1 MYYNAIC
8 IFYFYRT
15 QRAHSTHYT
24 GVEMNKLN
32 LKKLLTLLV
41 CLTLI
46 VSVVLL
52 AACNKNDDNKG
63 STEDNTSA
71 SPSFTNGNFRS
82 YTTSDKGY
90 PYAPSSFT
98 GSPTSDTE
106 GSTLPKLETV
116 KRGVIN
122 LADYQ
127 NLGAWCTFSKFD
139 ANRLTDE
146 EDAKNYNKDDNVLMI
161 NNTEARYY
169 MYRSSEF
176 SAAANTKYLL
186 QVDVRTAN
194 LDGGEKK
201 GATIKIAKSY
211 SSGSSIPAT
220 EGYASFDAIT
230 VGEWTTYSFI
240 IDGKYNGSTS
250 LELQLMLGNNNLR
263 DEYKTSG
270 YAFFDNIRLTTV
282 KDDTVLPA
290 GENVKTITLSVPNGS
305 FDYKTTSDYPYLYN
319 RVTTTDTN
327 SNYGLVNK
335 VDAKDGKITLV
346 GEYKIDADALK
357 DHDKDHGNVFAIY
370 NVAEARMGFYTTNPL
385 YFKRG
390 GYYKVTVS
398 LNTDYIESG
407 SAYLALGKSKDLSD
421 NTVIEIGKDAANPGW
436 KEHVFYVYANENTA
450 DELYF
455 HFGLGKDSDNKA
467 KGYILVDDLKIE
479 ETDDTTQTGDYVTD
493 NRFKPTDNKLTDAF
507 VNKSGTDIN
516 GVPVTITG
524 DGEEFSVDDKTP
536 YVSSNFSERNRKFTS
551 AKATIAKFQT
561 KATLQKDTY
570 YRFSVWVRTV
580 DVPSTSGVVL
590 TVYDGDKDTNSAV
603 KAIATF
609 AAVTTD
615 KDLADSSSSLNG
627 YRELVCYFHTASLQ
641 EQVVTFEISLGS
653 GGAFTSSTLF
663 SGTAYIANA
672 SLVETDYTKYNGAS
686 ASGTYEKKYDWY
698 ETLSSETFTNGQ
710 FQKYNYSD
718 TKFFKD
724 GGVNEKGEFQSTSF
738 GVPSG
743 WTLKGEKDK
752 AVAGIVDVNRDALL
766 SNLATKLGVPVDTLK
781 TAPFECKEE
790 DVETFGIYAGGDSY
804 LFINSADV
812 EGLAKESVRVGYVS
826 NSFTLNANSYYK
838 ISVMVKVMGDSKASV
853 YLMTD
858 NNIAETNVDSKFEN
872 IEASTAS
879 QTGGWKRYTFYV
891 KTGFS
896 SISATLGLYLG
907 GKDVDIALTDAN
919 MVLADGL
926 NGKYVKVDGAYEVY
940 NKNTHKDATE
950 TYNYSGS
957 AKGGTVLFDYVIKE
971 DISESVYNAKTAS
984 ATASAADEYEET
996 KRVEM
1001 NLDSFG
1007 LAITPDENKPT
1018 SPKGWTKTSL
1028 TKDTDTEQLQSGV
1041 IYSTDYK
1048 AHSGESCLIIPY
1060 LNTAGASY
1068 YASDAKTLTK
1078 DGFYKI
1084 SVWAKLSEGH
1094 TGKAYITLVATNYGE
1109 NSKYVDYASQTI
1121 EVDSTDWKEY
1131 VFFIKAPSSDTKID
1145 KYGDNAKDLSLK
1157 IRLGFGESADNKA
1170 SGYVLFDDVLIEK
1183 LDVKA
1188 DDFDKLVDDFKAEP
1202 ANAGLTVN
1210 TVKYSAID
1218 KEEETTPDKE
1228 PDKENN
1234 KDSGKN
1240 FNWVIF
1246 TSVAFG
1252 AIVIIAVAAFFIK
1265 KYLPKHKEGKQQV
1278 DKKKTSK
1285 KKEDDYKNLND

>member
-1 MYYNAIC
+1 
-8 IFYFYRT
+8 
-15 QRAHSTHYT
+15 
-24 GVEMNKLN
+24 MNKLN

-52 AACNKNDDNKG
+52 AACNKKTDDNK
-63 STEDNTSA
+63 TPDNTSA

-82 YTTSDKGY
+82 YTSSDKGY

-139 ANRLTDE
+139 AKRLTGE

-176 SAAANTKYLL
+176 SVTANTKYLL

-194 LDGGEKK
+194 LNGGEKK

-220 EGYASFDAIT
+220 EGYASFDAVT

-282 KDDTVLPA
+282 KDDTVLPT
-290 GENVKTITLSVPNGS
+290 ENVKTITLSVPNGN

-327 SNYGLVNK
+327 SNYGLVNE

-346 GEYKIDADALK
+346 NEYKVAADAVK
-357 DHDKDHGNVFAIY
+357 GHGSVFAIY
-370 NVAEARMGFYTTNPL
+370 NVADARMGFYTTNPL

-398 LNTDYIESG
+398 LNTKYVENG
-407 SAYLALGKSKDLSD
+407 KAYLALGKSKDLSD
-421 NTVIEIGKDAANPGW
+421 NTVIEIAQKDSENNGW
-436 KEHVFYVYANENTA
+436 NEYTFYVYANENTA

-493 NRFKPTDNKLTDAF
+493 NRFKPADNKLTDAF

-524 DGEEFSVDDKTP
+524 DGEEFSADDKTP

-551 AKATIAKFQT
+551 AKATLAKFQT

-590 TVYDGDKDTNSAV
+590 TVYDGDKDENSAV

-627 YRELVCYFHTASLQ
+627 YRELVCYFHTSSLQ
-641 EQVVTFEISLGS
+641 EQAVTFEISLGS

-724 GGVNEKGEFQSTSF
+724 GGLNEKGEFQSTSF

-752 AVAGIVDVNRDALL
+752 AVAGIVDVNRENLL
-766 SNLATKLGVPVDTLK
+766 NNLATKLGITAEVLKAVPVKCD
-781 TAPFECKEE
+781 AD

-804 LFINSADV
+804 LLINSADV
-812 EGLAKESVRVGYVS
+812 KGLAKESVRVGYVS

-872 IEASTAS
+872 IEASTGVM
-879 QTGGWKRYTFYV
+879 TGGWKRYTFYV

-907 GKDVDIALTDAN
+907 GEDKDIALTDAN

-926 NGKYVKVDGAYEVY
+926 NGKYVKKAANEYEVY

-950 TYNYSGS
+950 TYNYKDS

-971 DISESVYNAKTAS
+971 DISESVYDAKTAS
-984 ATASAADEYEET
+984 ATASAANEYEET

-1007 LAITPDENKPT
+1007 LATTPDENKPT

-1041 IYSTDYK
+1041 IYSTEYK

-1121 EVDSTDWKEY
+1121 EVNSTDWKEY

-1145 KYGDNAKDLSLK
+1145 KYGENAKDLSLK

-1188 DDFDKLVDDFKAEP
+1188 DDFDKHVNDFKA

-1252 AIVIIAVAAFFIK
+1252 AIVVIAVAAFFIK

>member
-1 MYYNAIC
+1 
-8 IFYFYRT
+8 
-15 QRAHSTHYT
+15 
-24 GVEMNKLN
+24 MNKLN

-52 AACNKNDDNKG
+52 AACNKKDDNKG

-122 LADYQ
+122 LADYA

-139 ANRLTDE
+139 AKRLTDE

-161 NNTEARYY
+161 NNTESRYY

-282 KDDTVLPA
+282 KDDTVLPT
-290 GENVKTITLSVPNGS
+290 ENVKTITLSVPNGS

-327 SNYGLVNK
+327 SNYGLVNE

-346 GEYKIDADALK
+346 NEYAVDAAAVEG
-357 DHDKDHGNVFAIY
+357 HGSVFAIY
-370 NVAEARMGFYTTNPL
+370 NVADARMGFYTTNPL

-421 NTVIEIGKDAANPGW
+421 NTIIPVGKDTENPGW

-455 HFGLGKDSDNKA
+455 HFGLGKDSGDKA
-467 KGYILVDDLKIE
+467 KGYILIDDLKIE
-479 ETDDTTQTGDYVTD
+479 ETDDTTQPSDND
-493 NRFKPTDNKLTDAF
+493 NRFKAEDNKLTKAF
-507 VNKSGTDIN
+507 VNTNATDIN

-524 DGEEFSVDDKTP
+524 DGEEFSADDKTP
-536 YVSSNFSERNRKFTS
+536 YVSSIFSEKNRKFTS
-551 AKATIAKFQT
+551 AKATLAKFQT
-561 KATLQKDTY
+561 TATLEKDSY

-590 TVYDGDKDTNSAV
+590 TVYDGDKNTNSAA

-641 EQVVTFEISLGS
+641 EQEVTFEISLGS

-907 GKDVDIALTDAN
+907 GEDKDMPLTDDK

-1121 EVDSTDWKEY
+1121 EVNSTEWKEY

-1188 DDFDKLVDDFKAEP
+1188 DEFDKHVNDFKA
-1202 ANAGLTVN
+1202 AHADLTVN

-1252 AIVIIAVAAFFIK
+1252 AIVVIAVAAFFIK

>member
-1 MYYNAIC
+1 
-8 IFYFYRT
+8 
-15 QRAHSTHYT
+15 
-24 GVEMNKLN
+24 MNKLN

-52 AACNKNDDNKG
+52 AACNKKTDDNK
-63 STEDNTSA
+63 TTDNTSA

-139 ANRLTDE
+139 AKRLTGE

-176 SAAANTKYLL
+176 SVAANTKYLL

-194 LDGGEKK
+194 LNGGEKK

-220 EGYASFDAIT
+220 EGYASFDAVT

-282 KDDTVLPA
+282 KDDTVLPT
-290 GENVKTITLSVPNGS
+290 ENVKTITLSVPNGS

-327 SNYGLVNK
+327 SNYGLVNE

-346 GEYKIDADALK
+346 NEYTVDAAAVK
-357 DHDKDHGNVFAIY
+357 GHGSVFAIY
-370 NVAEARMGFYTTNPL
+370 NVADARMGFYTTNPL

-421 NTVIEIGKDAANPGW
+421 NTIIPVGKDTENPGW

-493 NRFKPTDNKLTDAF
+493 NRFKPEDNKLINAF

-524 DGEEFSVDDKTP
+524 DGEEFSTDDKTP

-551 AKATIAKFQT
+551 AKATLAKFQT

-590 TVYDGDKDTNSAV
+590 TIYDGDKDTNSAV

-641 EQVVTFEISLGS
+641 NQDVTFEISLGS

-718 TKFFKD
+718 TKFFQKGGLNDKD
-724 GGVNEKGEFQSTSF
+724 EFQSTSF

-752 AVAGIVDVNRDALL
+752 AVAGIVDVNRENLL
-766 SNLATKLGVPVDTLK
+766 NNLATKIGITEEVLK
-781 TAPFECKEE
+781 TIPDKCNEAAKA
-790 DVETFGIYAGGDSY
+790 DVETFGIYAGGNSY
-804 LFINSADV
+804 LLINSKDIA
-812 EGLAKESVRVGYVS
+812 GLAKEYVRVGYVS

-858 NNIAETNVDSKFEN
+858 NNISETNVDSKFEN
-872 IEASTAS
+872 IEASTGVA
-879 QTGGWKRYTFYV
+879 TGGWKRYTFYV

-907 GKDVDIALTDAN
+907 GEDKDVELTGGTDGN
-919 MVLADGL
+919 MKLADGTT
-926 NGKYVKVDGAYEVY
+926 GKYTEVEGKFVVY
-940 NKNTHKDATE
+940 NKNVHTGDDVK
-950 TYNYSGS
+950 TYNYTGS

-1007 LAITPDENKPT
+1007 LATTPDENKPT

-1041 IYSTDYK
+1041 IYSTEYK

-1121 EVDSTDWKEY
+1121 EVNSTDWKEY

-1145 KYGDNAKDLSLK
+1145 KYGENAKDLSLK

-1188 DDFDKLVDDFKAEP
+1188 DGFDKHVNDFKA
-1202 ANAGLTVN
+1202 ANTGLTVN

-1252 AIVIIAVAAFFIK
+1252 AIVVIAVAAFFIK

>member
-1 MYYNAIC
+1 
-8 IFYFYRT
+8 
-15 QRAHSTHYT
+15 
-24 GVEMNKLN
+24 MNKLN

-52 AACNKNDDNKG
+52 AACNKKTDDNK
-63 STEDNTSA
+63 TDNTSA

-82 YTTSDKGY
+82 YTTSDSGY

-98 GSPTSDTE
+98 GSPTSNAE
-106 GSTLPKLETV
+106 GSTLPTLETV

-122 LADYQ
+122 LADYA

-139 ANRLTDE
+139 AKRLTDE

-282 KDDTVLPA
+282 KDDTVLPT
-290 GENVKTITLSVPNGS
+290 ENVKTITLSVPNGS
-305 FDYKTTSDYPYLYN
+305 FDYEDQTFEKKSPYLYK
-319 RVTTTDTN
+319 RVATTDSN
-327 SNYGLVNK
+327 SNYGLVNE

-346 GEYKIDADALK
+346 NEYAVDAAAVEG
-357 DHDKDHGNVFAIY
+357 HGSVFAIY
-370 NVAEARMGFYTTNPL
+370 NVADARMGFYTTNPL

-398 LNTDYIESG
+398 LNTKYVKNG
-407 SAYLALGKSKDLSD
+407 KAYLALGKSKDLSD
-421 NTVIEIGKDAANPGW
+421 NTVIEIAQKDSENKGW
-436 KEHVFYVYANENTA
+436 NEYTFYVYANENTA

-479 ETDDTTQTGDYVTD
+479 ETNDTTQTGDYVTD

-524 DGEEFSVDDKTP
+524 DGEEFSADDKTP

-590 TVYDGDKDTNSAV
+590 TVYDGDKDTNSAA

-804 LFINSADV
+804 LLINSADV

-872 IEASTAS
+872 IEASTGVA
-879 QTGGWKRYTFYV
+879 TGGWKRYTFYV

-1007 LAITPDENKPT
+1007 LATTPDENKPT

-1121 EVDSTDWKEY
+1121 EVNSTEWKEY

-1145 KYGDNAKDLSLK
+1145 KYGENAKDLSLK

-1183 LDVKA
+1183 LDEEA
-1188 DDFDKLVDDFKAEP
+1188 DTFDSFVEKFKKE
-1202 ANAGLTVN
+1202 NADLTVN

-1228 PDKENN
+1228 PDKEDS

-1252 AIVIIAVAAFFIK
+1252 AIVVIAVAAFFIK

>member
-1 MYYNAIC
+1 
-8 IFYFYRT
+8 
-15 QRAHSTHYT
+15 
-24 GVEMNKLN
+24 MNKLN

-46 VSVVLL
+46 VSVILL
-52 AACNKNDDNKG
+52 AACNKKPDDNK
-63 STEDNTSA
+63 TPDNTSA

-139 ANRLTDE
+139 AKRLTGE

-176 SAAANTKYLL
+176 SVAANTKYLL

-194 LDGGEKK
+194 LNGGEKK

-220 EGYASFDAIT
+220 EGYASFDAVT

-282 KDDTVLPA
+282 KDDTVLPT
-290 GENVKTITLSVPNGS
+290 ENVKTITLSVPNGS

-327 SNYGLVNK
+327 SNYGLVNE

-346 GEYKIDADALK
+346 NEYAVDAAAVK
-357 DHDKDHGNVFAIY
+357 GHGSVFAIY
-370 NVAEARMGFYTTNPL
+370 NVADARMGFYTTNPL

-398 LNTDYIESG
+398 LNTKYVENG
-407 SAYLALGKSKDLSD
+407 KAYLALGKSKDLSD
-421 NTVIEIGKDAANPGW
+421 NTVIEIAQKDSENNGW
-436 KEHVFYVYANENTA
+436 NEYTFYVYANENTA

-479 ETDDTTQTGDYVTD
+479 ETDDISQTGDYVTD
-493 NRFKPTDNKLTDAF
+493 NRFKAADNKLTDAF
-507 VNKSGTDIN
+507 VNKSGADIN

-524 DGEEFSVDDKTP
+524 DGEEFSADDKTP
-536 YVSSNFSERNRKFTS
+536 YVSSIFSARNRKFTS
-551 AKATIAKFQT
+551 AKATLAKFQT

-590 TVYDGDKDTNSAV
+590 TVYDGDKDTNSAA

-641 EQVVTFEISLGS
+641 NQDVTFEISLGS

-752 AVAGIVDVNRDALL
+752 AVAGIVDVNRENLL
-766 SNLATKLGVPVDTLK
+766 NNLATKIGITAEVLKAVPVDANDK
-781 TAPFECKEE
+781 P
-790 DVETFGIYAGGDSY
+790 VETFGIYAGGNSY
-804 LFINSADV
+804 LLINSADV

-858 NNIAETNVDSKFEN
+858 NNISETNVDSKFEN
-872 IEASTAS
+872 IEASTGVM
-879 QTGGWKRYTFYV
+879 TGGWKRYTFYV

-907 GKDVDIALTDAN
+907 GQDKDIALTDAN

-926 NGKYVKVDGAYEVY
+926 NGKYVKKAANEYEVY

-950 TYNYSGS
+950 TYNYKDS

-1007 LAITPDENKPT
+1007 LATTPDENKPT

-1121 EVDSTDWKEY
+1121 EVNSTDWKEY

-1145 KYGDNAKDLSLK
+1145 KYGENAKDLSLK

-1188 DDFDKLVDDFKAEP
+1188 DEFDKHVNDFKA
-1202 ANAGLTVN
+1202 ANTGLTVN

-1228 PDKENN
+1228 PDKADS

-1252 AIVIIAVAAFFIK
+1252 AIVVIAVAAFFIK

>member
-1 MYYNAIC
+1 
-8 IFYFYRT
+8 
-15 QRAHSTHYT
+15 
-24 GVEMNKLN
+24 MNKLN

-52 AACNKNDDNKG
+52 AACNKKTDDNK
-63 STEDNTSA
+63 TTDNTSA

-139 ANRLTDE
+139 AKRLTDE

-176 SAAANTKYLL
+176 SVAANTKYLL

-194 LDGGEKK
+194 LNGGEKK

-220 EGYASFDAIT
+220 EGYASFDAVT
-230 VGEWTTYSFI
+230 VGDWTTYSFI

-282 KDDTVLPA
+282 KDDTVLPT
-290 GENVKTITLSVPNGS
+290 ENVKTIALSVPNGS

-319 RVTTTDTN
+319 RVPTTDTN
-327 SNYGLVNK
+327 SNYGLVNE

-346 GEYKIDADALK
+346 NEYAVDAAAV
-357 DHDKDHGNVFAIY
+357 KDHGSVFAIY
-370 NVAEARMGFYTTNPL
+370 NVADARMGFYTTNPL

-398 LNTDYIESG
+398 LNTKYVENG
-407 SAYLALGKSKDLSD
+407 KAYLALGKSKDLSD
-421 NTVIEIGKDAANPGW
+421 NTVIEIAQKDSENNGW
-436 KEHVFYVYANENTA
+436 NEYTFYVYANENTA

-493 NRFKPTDNKLTDAF
+493 NRFKPADNKLTDAF

-524 DGEEFSVDDKTP
+524 DGEEFSADDKTP
-536 YVSSNFSERNRKFTS
+536 YVSSIFSAKNRKFTS
-551 AKATIAKFQT
+551 AKATLAKFQT

-590 TVYDGDKDTNSAV
+590 TVYDGDKDVNSAA

-641 EQVVTFEISLGS
+641 NQDVTFEISLGS

-752 AVAGIVDVNRDALL
+752 AVAGIVDVNRENLL
-766 SNLATKLGVPVDTLK
+766 NNLATKLGITAEVLKAIPVDADDK
-781 TAPFECKEE
+781 P
-790 DVETFGIYAGGDSY
+790 VETFGIYAGGDSY
-804 LFINSADV
+804 LLINSADV

-858 NNIAETNVDSKFEN
+858 NNISETNVDSKFEN
-872 IEASTAS
+872 IEASTGVA
-879 QTGGWKRYTFYV
+879 TGGWKRYTFYV

-907 GKDVDIALTDAN
+907 GQDKDIALTDAN
-919 MVLADGL
+919 MVPTGGL
-926 NGKYVKVDGAYEVY
+926 NGKYVKKADNEYEVY

-950 TYNYSGS
+950 TYNYSGK
-957 AKGGTVLFDYVIKE
+957 ANGGTVLFDYVIKE
-971 DISESVYNAKTAS
+971 DISESVYDAKTAS
-984 ATASAADEYEET
+984 ATASAANEYEET

-1007 LAITPDENKPT
+1007 LATTPDENKPT

-1121 EVDSTDWKEY
+1121 EVNSTDWKEY

-1188 DDFDKLVDDFKAEP
+1188 DDFDKHVSDFKA
-1202 ANAGLTVN
+1202 ANADLTVN

-1228 PDKENN
+1228 PDKEDS

-1252 AIVIIAVAAFFIK
+1252 AIVVIAVAAFFIK

>member
-1 MYYNAIC
+1 
-8 IFYFYRT
+8 
-15 QRAHSTHYT
+15 
-24 GVEMNKLN
+24 MNKLN

-52 AACNKNDDNKG
+52 AACNKKTDDNK
-63 STEDNTSA
+63 TPDNTSA

-122 LADYQ
+122 LADYA

-139 ANRLTDE
+139 AKRLTGE

-176 SAAANTKYLL
+176 SVAANTKYLL

-194 LDGGEKK
+194 LNGGEKK

-220 EGYASFDAIT
+220 EGYASFDAVT

-270 YAFFDNIRLTTV
+270 YAFFDNIRLTTI
-282 KDDTVLPA
+282 KDDTVLPT
-290 GENVKTITLSVPNGS
+290 ENVKTITLSVPNGS

-327 SNYGLVNK
+327 SNYGLVNE

-346 GEYKIDADALK
+346 NEYAVDAAAVK
-357 DHDKDHGNVFAIY
+357 GHGSVFAIY
-370 NVAEARMGFYTTNPL
+370 NVADARMGFYTTNPL

-398 LNTDYIESG
+398 LNTKYVENG
-407 SAYLALGKSKDLSD
+407 KAYLALGKNKDLSD
-421 NTVIEIGKDAANPGW
+421 NTVIEIAQKDSENNGW
-436 KEHVFYVYANENTA
+436 NEYTFYVYANENTA

-479 ETDDTTQTGDYVTD
+479 ETEDTTQTGDYVTD

-524 DGEEFSVDDKTP
+524 DGEEFSADDKTP
-536 YVSSNFSERNRKFTS
+536 YVSSIFSARNRKFTS
-551 AKATIAKFQT
+551 AKATLAKFQT

-590 TVYDGDKDTNSAV
+590 TVYDGDKDTNSAA

-641 EQVVTFEISLGS
+641 NQDVTFEISLGS

-752 AVAGIVDVNRDALL
+752 AVAGIVDVNRENLL
-766 SNLATKLGVPVDTLK
+766 NNLATKIGITAEVLKAVPVDANDK
-781 TAPFECKEE
+781 P
-790 DVETFGIYAGGDSY
+790 VETFGIYAGGNSY
-804 LFINSADV
+804 LLINSADV

-838 ISVMVKVMGDSKASV
+838 ISVMVKVINGQASV

-907 GKDVDIALTDAN
+907 GEDKDIALTDAN

-926 NGKYVKVDGAYEVY
+926 NGKYVKKAANEYEVY
-940 NKNTHKDATE
+940 NKNTHKDVKD
-950 TYNYSGS
+950 TYNYKGS

-971 DISESVYNAKTAS
+971 DISESVYNAKTAN
-984 ATASAADEYEET
+984 ATASASDEYEET

-1007 LAITPDENKPT
+1007 LATTPDENKPT

-1121 EVDSTDWKEY
+1121 EVNSTDWKEY

-1145 KYGDNAKDLSLK
+1145 KYGENAKDLSLK

-1188 DDFDKLVDDFKAEP
+1188 DDFDKHVSDFKA
-1202 ANAGLTVN
+1202 AHADLTVN

-1252 AIVIIAVAAFFIK
+1252 AIVVIAVAAFFIK

>member
-1 MYYNAIC
+1 
-8 IFYFYRT
+8 
-15 QRAHSTHYT
+15 
-24 GVEMNKLN
+24 MNKLN

-52 AACNKNDDNKG
+52 AACNKKTDDNK
-63 STEDNTSA
+63 TPDNTSA

-139 ANRLTDE
+139 AKRLTGE

-194 LDGGEKK
+194 LNGGEKK

-220 EGYASFDAIT
+220 EGYASFDAVT

-282 KDDTVLPA
+282 KDDTVLPT
-290 GENVKTITLSVPNGS
+290 ENVKTITLSVPNGS

-327 SNYGLVNK
+327 SNYGLVNE

-346 GEYKIDADALK
+346 NEYAVDAAAV
-357 DHDKDHGNVFAIY
+357 KDHGSVFAIY
-370 NVAEARMGFYTTNPL
+370 NVADARMGFYTTNPL

-398 LNTDYIESG
+398 LNTKYVENG
-407 SAYLALGKSKDLSD
+407 KAYLALGKSKDLSD
-421 NTVIEIGKDAANPGW
+421 NTVIEIEQKDSENNGW
-436 KEHVFYVYANENTA
+436 NEYTFYVYANENTA

-493 NRFKPTDNKLTDAF
+493 NRFKPADNKLTDAF

-516 GVPVTITG
+516 GVSVTITG
-524 DGEEFSVDDKTP
+524 DGEEFSADDKTP
-536 YVSSNFSERNRKFTS
+536 YESTAFSTNNRKFTS
-551 AKATIAKFQT
+551 AKATLAKFQT

-590 TVYDGDKDTNSAV
+590 TVYDGDKDTNSAA

-641 EQVVTFEISLGS
+641 NQDVTFEISLGS

-752 AVAGIVDVNRDALL
+752 AVAGIVDVNRENLL
-766 SNLATKLGVPVDTLK
+766 NNLATKLGITAEVLKAVPVKCD
-781 TAPFECKEE
+781 AD

-804 LFINSADV
+804 LLINSADV

-838 ISVMVKVMGDSKASV
+838 ISVMVKVINGQASV

-872 IEASTAS
+872 IEASTGVM
-879 QTGGWKRYTFYV
+879 TGGWKRYTFYV

-907 GKDVDIALTDAN
+907 GQDKDVALTDAN

-926 NGKYVKVDGAYEVY
+926 NGKYVKKAANEYEVY

-950 TYNYSGS
+950 TYNYKDS

-1007 LAITPDENKPT
+1007 LATTPDENKPT

-1041 IYSTDYK
+1041 IYSTEYK

-1121 EVDSTDWKEY
+1121 EVNSTDWKEY

-1188 DDFDKLVDDFKAEP
+1188 DEFDKHVNDFKA
-1202 ANAGLTVN
+1202 ANTGLTVN

-1228 PDKENN
+1228 PDKEDS

-1252 AIVIIAVAAFFIK
+1252 AIVVIAVAAFFIK

>member
-1 MYYNAIC
+1 
-8 IFYFYRT
+8 
-15 QRAHSTHYT
+15 
-24 GVEMNKLN
+24 MNKLN

-52 AACNKNDDNKG
+52 AACNKKTDDNK
-63 STEDNTSA
+63 TTDNTSA

-139 ANRLTDE
+139 ANRLTGE

-270 YAFFDNIRLTTV
+270 YAFFDNIRLNTI
-282 KDDTVLPA
+282 KDDTVLPT
-290 GENVKTITLSVPNGS
+290 ENVKTITLSVPNGS

-327 SNYGLVNK
+327 SNYGLVNE

-346 GEYKIDADALK
+346 NEYAVDAAAVEG
-357 DHDKDHGNVFAIY
+357 HGCVFAIY
-370 NVAEARMGFYTTNPL
+370 NVADARMGFYTTNPL

-421 NTVIEIGKDAANPGW
+421 NTIIPVGKDTENPGW

-467 KGYILVDDLKIE
+467 KGYILIDDLKIE

-590 TVYDGDKDTNSAV
+590 TVYDGDKDTNSAA

-641 EQVVTFEISLGS
+641 NQDVTFEISLGS

-718 TKFFKD
+718 TKFFKE
-724 GGVNEKGEFQSTSF
+724 GGVNEKDEFQSTSF

-804 LFINSADV
+804 LLINSADV

-872 IEASTAS
+872 IEASTGDK
-879 QTGGWKRYTFYV
+879 TGGWKRYTFYV

-1007 LAITPDENKPT
+1007 LATTPDENKPT

-1121 EVDSTDWKEY
+1121 EVNSTSWKEY

-1145 KYGDNAKDLSLK
+1145 KYGENAKDLSLK

-1252 AIVIIAVAAFFIK
+1252 AIVVIAVAAFFIK

>member
-1 MYYNAIC
+1 
-8 IFYFYRT
+8 
-15 QRAHSTHYT
+15 
-24 GVEMNKLN
+24 MNKLN

-52 AACNKNDDNKG
+52 AACNKKTDDNK
-63 STEDNTSA
+63 TTDNTSA

-139 ANRLTDE
+139 AKRLTDE

-282 KDDTVLPA
+282 KDDTVLPT
-290 GENVKTITLSVPNGS
+290 ENVKTITLSVPNGS

-327 SNYGLVNK
+327 SNYGLVNE

-346 GEYKIDADALK
+346 NEYAVDAAAVK
-357 DHDKDHGNVFAIY
+357 GHGSVFAIY
-370 NVAEARMGFYTTNPL
+370 NVADARMGFYTTNPL

-407 SAYLALGKSKDLSD
+407 KAYLALGKSKDLSD
-421 NTVIEIGKDAANPGW
+421 NTIIPVGKDTENPGW

-455 HFGLGKDSDNKA
+455 HFGLGKDSGDKA
-467 KGYILVDDLKIE
+467 KGYILIDDLKIE

-507 VNKSGTDIN
+507 VNKSGADIN

-524 DGEEFSVDDKTP
+524 DGEEFSADDKTP

-551 AKATIAKFQT
+551 AKATLAKFQT

-590 TVYDGDKDTNSAV
+590 TVYDGDKDTNSAA

-641 EQVVTFEISLGS
+641 NQDVTFEISLGS

-752 AVAGIVDVNRDALL
+752 AVAGIVDVNRENLL
-766 SNLATKLGVPVDTLK
+766 NNLATKLGITAEVLKAVPVDANDK
-781 TAPFECKEE
+781 P
-790 DVETFGIYAGGDSY
+790 VETFGIYAGGNSY
-804 LFINSADV
+804 LLINSADV

-838 ISVMVKVMGDSKASV
+838 ISVMVKVINGQASV

-858 NNIAETNVDSKFEN
+858 NNISETNVDSKFEN
-872 IEASTAS
+872 IGASTGVM
-879 QTGGWKRYTFYV
+879 TGGWKRYTFYV

-907 GKDVDIALTDAN
+907 GQDKDIALTDAN

-926 NGKYVKVDGAYEVY
+926 NGKYVKKAANEYEVY

-1007 LAITPDENKPT
+1007 LATTPDENKPT

-1121 EVDSTDWKEY
+1121 EVNSTDWKEY

-1188 DDFDKLVDDFKAEP
+1188 DEFDKHVNDFKA
-1202 ANAGLTVN
+1202 ANTGLTVN

-1228 PDKENN
+1228 PDKENS

-1252 AIVIIAVAAFFIK
+1252 AIVVIAVAAFFIK

>member
-1 MYYNAIC
+1 
-8 IFYFYRT
+8 
-15 QRAHSTHYT
+15 
-24 GVEMNKLN
+24 MNKLN

-52 AACNKNDDNKG
+52 AACNKKADDNK
-63 STEDNTSA
+63 TPDNTSA

-139 ANRLTDE
+139 AKRLTGE

-176 SAAANTKYLL
+176 SVAANTKYLL

-194 LDGGEKK
+194 LNGGEKK

-282 KDDTVLPA
+282 KDDTVLPT
-290 GENVKTITLSVPNGS
+290 ENVKTITLSVPNGS

-327 SNYGLVNK
+327 SNYGLVNE

-346 GEYKIDADALK
+346 NEYAVDAAAVK
-357 DHDKDHGNVFAIY
+357 GHGSVFAIY
-370 NVAEARMGFYTTNPL
+370 NVADARMGFYTTNPL

-398 LNTDYIESG
+398 LNTKYVESG
-407 SAYLALGKSKDLSD
+407 KAYLALGKSKDLSD
-421 NTVIEIGKDAANPGW
+421 NTVIEIAQKDSENNGW
-436 KEHVFYVYANENTA
+436 NEYTFYVYANENTA

-493 NRFKPTDNKLTDAF
+493 NRFKPADNKLTDAF

-524 DGEEFSVDDKTP
+524 DGEEFSADDKTP
-536 YVSSNFSERNRKFTS
+536 YVSSIFSAKNRKFTS
-551 AKATIAKFQT
+551 AKATLAKFQT

-590 TVYDGDKDTNSAV
+590 TVYDGDKDTNSAA

-641 EQVVTFEISLGS
+641 NQDVTFEISLGS

-752 AVAGIVDVNRDALL
+752 AVAGIVDVNRKNLL
-766 SNLATKLGVPVDTLK
+766 NNLATKLGITAEVLKAVPVNANDK
-781 TAPFECKEE
+781 P
-790 DVETFGIYAGGDSY
+790 VETFGIYAGGDSY
-804 LFINSADV
+804 LLINSADV

-838 ISVMVKVMGDSKASV
+838 ISVMVKVISGQASV

-872 IEASTAS
+872 IGASTGVA
-879 QTGGWKRYTFYV
+879 TGGWKRYTFYV

-907 GKDVDIALTDAN
+907 GQDKDIALTDAN

-926 NGKYVKVDGAYEVY
+926 NGKYVKKAANEYEVY

-950 TYNYSGS
+950 TYNYKDS

-1007 LAITPDENKPT
+1007 LATTPDENKPT

-1121 EVDSTDWKEY
+1121 EVNSTDWKEY

-1145 KYGDNAKDLSLK
+1145 KYGENAKDLSLK

-1188 DDFDKLVDDFKAEP
+1188 DEFDKHVNDFKA
-1202 ANAGLTVN
+1202 AHADLTVN

-1228 PDKENN
+1228 PDKENS

-1252 AIVIIAVAAFFIK
+1252 AIVVIAVAAFFIK

>member
-1 MYYNAIC
+1 
-8 IFYFYRT
+8 
-15 QRAHSTHYT
+15 
-24 GVEMNKLN
+24 MNKLN

-52 AACNKNDDNKG
+52 AACNKKDDNKG

-139 ANRLTDE
+139 AKRLTDE

-282 KDDTVLPA
+282 KDDTVLPT
-290 GENVKTITLSVPNGS
+290 ENVKTITLSVPNGS

-327 SNYGLVNK
+327 SNYGLVNE

-346 GEYKIDADALK
+346 NEYTVDAAAVEG
-357 DHDKDHGNVFAIY
+357 HGSVFAIY
-370 NVAEARMGFYTTNPL
+370 NVADARMGFYTTNPL

-421 NTVIEIGKDAANPGW
+421 NTIIPVGKDTENPGW

-455 HFGLGKDSDNKA
+455 HFGLGKDSGDKA
-467 KGYILVDDLKIE
+467 KGYVLVDDLKIE

-524 DGEEFSVDDKTP
+524 DGEEFSADDKTP

-590 TVYDGDKDTNSAV
+590 TVYDGDKDTNSAA

-641 EQVVTFEISLGS
+641 NQDVTFEISLGS

-718 TKFFKD
+718 TKFFKE
-724 GGVNEKGEFQSTSF
+724 GGVNEKDEFQSTSF

-804 LFINSADV
+804 LLINSADV

-858 NNIAETNVDSKFEN
+858 NNISETNVDSKFEN

-1078 DGFYKI
+1078 DGCYKI

-1121 EVDSTDWKEY
+1121 
-1131 VFFIKAPSSDTKID
+1131 
-1145 KYGDNAKDLSLK
+1145 
-1157 IRLGFGESADNKA
+1157 
-1170 SGYVLFDDVLIEK
+1170 
-1183 LDVKA
+1183 
-1188 DDFDKLVDDFKAEP
+1188 
-1202 ANAGLTVN
+1202 
-1210 TVKYSAID
+1210 
-1218 KEEETTPDKE
+1218 
-1228 PDKENN
+1228 
-1234 KDSGKN
+1234 
-1240 FNWVIF
+1240 
-1246 TSVAFG
+1246 
-1252 AIVIIAVAAFFIK
+1252 
-1265 KYLPKHKEGKQQV
+1265 
-1278 DKKKTSK
+1278 
-1285 KKEDDYKNLND
+1285 

>member
-1 MYYNAIC
+1 
-8 IFYFYRT
+8 
-15 QRAHSTHYT
+15 
-24 GVEMNKLN
+24 MNKLN

-52 AACNKNDDNKG
+52 AACNKKPDDNK
-63 STEDNTSA
+63 TPDNTSA

-139 ANRLTDE
+139 AKRLTGE

-194 LDGGEKK
+194 LNGGEKK

-220 EGYASFDAIT
+220 EGYASFDAVT

-282 KDDTVLPA
+282 KDDTVLPT
-290 GENVKTITLSVPNGS
+290 ENVKTITLSVPNGS

-327 SNYGLVNK
+327 SNYGLVNE

-346 GEYKIDADALK
+346 NEYKVAADAVK
-357 DHDKDHGNVFAIY
+357 GHGSVFAIY
-370 NVAEARMGFYTTNPL
+370 NVADARMGFYTTNPL

-398 LNTDYIESG
+398 LNTKYVENG
-407 SAYLALGKSKDLSD
+407 KAYLALGKSKDLSD
-421 NTVIEIGKDAANPGW
+421 NTVIEIGQKDSENNGW
-436 KEHVFYVYANENTA
+436 NEYTFYVYANENTA

-455 HFGLGKDSDNKA
+455 HFGLGKDSDDKNKA

-493 NRFKPTDNKLTDAF
+493 NRFKAADNKLTDAF

-524 DGEEFSVDDKTP
+524 DGEEFSADDKTP
-536 YVSSNFSERNRKFTS
+536 YVSSIFSARNRKFTS
-551 AKATIAKFQT
+551 AKATLAKFQT

-590 TVYDGDKDTNSAV
+590 TVYDGDKDVNSAV

-627 YRELVCYFHTASLQ
+627 YRELVCYFHTSSLQ
-641 EQVVTFEISLGS
+641 EQDVTFEISLGS

-752 AVAGIVDVNRDALL
+752 AVAGIVDVNREALL
-766 SNLATKLGVPVDTLK
+766 TALK
-781 TAPFECKEE
+781 DKAGITADLKNAPFSCDEN

-804 LFINSADV
+804 LLINSANV

-858 NNIAETNVDSKFEN
+858 NNISETNVDSKFEN
-872 IEASTAS
+872 IEASAS
-879 QTGGWKRYTFYV
+879 PTTGGWKRYTFYV

-907 GKDVDIALTDAN
+907 GEDKDITLTDAN
-919 MVLADGL
+919 MKKLENDL
-926 NGKYVKVDGAYEVY
+926 SGKYVRVEEDGTVKFVVY
-940 NKNTHKDATE
+940 NKNTHKDVKD
-950 TYNYSGS
+950 TYNYNGS

-971 DISESVYNAKTAS
+971 DISESVYDAKTS
-984 ATASAADEYEET
+984 NATASAANEYEET

-1007 LAITPDENKPT
+1007 LATTPDENKPT

-1145 KYGDNAKDLSLK
+1145 KYGENAKDLSLK

-1188 DDFDKLVDDFKAEP
+1188 DVFDKHVDDFKA
-1202 ANAGLTVN
+1202 ANAGAKVN

-1228 PDKENN
+1228 PGKEDN
-1234 KDSGKN
+1234 KNSGKN

-1252 AIVIIAVAAFFIK
+1252 AIVVIAVAAFFIK
-1265 KYLPKHKEGKQQV
+1265 KYLPKHKEGKQV

>member
-1 MYYNAIC
+1 
-8 IFYFYRT
+8 
-15 QRAHSTHYT
+15 
-24 GVEMNKLN
+24 MNKLN

-52 AACNKNDDNKG
+52 AACNKKTDDNK
-63 STEDNTSA
+63 TTDNTSA

-139 ANRLTDE
+139 AKRLTGE

-176 SAAANTKYLL
+176 SVAANTKYLL

-194 LDGGEKK
+194 LNGGEKK

-220 EGYASFDAIT
+220 EGYASFDAVT

-282 KDDTVLPA
+282 KDDTVLPT
-290 GENVKTITLSVPNGS
+290 ENVKTITLSVPNGS

-327 SNYGLVNK
+327 SNYGLVNE

-346 GEYKIDADALK
+346 NEYTVDAAAV
-357 DHDKDHGNVFAIY
+357 KDHGSVFAIY
-370 NVAEARMGFYTTNPL
+370 NVADARMGFYTTNPL

-398 LNTDYIESG
+398 LNTKYVESG
-407 SAYLALGKSKDLSD
+407 KAYLALGKNKDLSD
-421 NTVIEIGKDAANPGW
+421 NTVIEIAQKDSENNGW
-436 KEHVFYVYANENTA
+436 NEYTFYVYANENTA

-479 ETDDTTQTGDYVTD
+479 ETDDISQTGDYVTD
-493 NRFKPTDNKLTDAF
+493 NRFKAADNKLTDAF
-507 VNKSGTDIN
+507 VNKSGADIN

-524 DGEEFSVDDKTP
+524 DGEEFSADDKTP
-536 YVSSNFSERNRKFTS
+536 YVSSIFSARNRKFTS
-551 AKATIAKFQT
+551 AKATLAKFQT

-590 TVYDGDKDTNSAV
+590 TVYDGDKDTNSAA

-641 EQVVTFEISLGS
+641 EQDVTFEISLGS

-752 AVAGIVDVNRDALL
+752 AVAGIVDVNRENLL
-766 SNLATKLGVPVDTLK
+766 NNLATKIGITAEVLKAVPVDANDK
-781 TAPFECKEE
+781 P
-790 DVETFGIYAGGDSY
+790 VETFGIYAGGNSY
-804 LFINSADV
+804 LLINSADV

-872 IEASTAS
+872 IGASTAS

-907 GKDVDIALTDAN
+907 GQDKDIALTDAN

-926 NGKYVKVDGAYEVY
+926 NGKYVKKAANEYEVY

-950 TYNYSGS
+950 TYNYKDS

-1007 LAITPDENKPT
+1007 LATTPDENKPT

-1121 EVDSTDWKEY
+1121 EVNSTDWKEY

-1145 KYGDNAKDLSLK
+1145 KYGENAKDLSLK

-1188 DDFDKLVDDFKAEP
+1188 DEFDKHVNDFKA
-1202 ANAGLTVN
+1202 ANTGLTVN

-1252 AIVIIAVAAFFIK
+1252 AIVVIAVAAFFIK

>member
-1 MYYNAIC
+1 
-8 IFYFYRT
+8 
-15 QRAHSTHYT
+15 
-24 GVEMNKLN
+24 MNKLN

-52 AACNKNDDNKG
+52 AACNKKTDDNNK
-63 STEDNTSA
+63 TTDNTSA

-139 ANRLTDE
+139 AKRLTGE

-176 SAAANTKYLL
+176 SVAANTKYLL

-194 LDGGEKK
+194 LNGGEKK

-220 EGYASFDAIT
+220 EGYASFDAVT

-282 KDDTVLPA
+282 KDDTVLPT
-290 GENVKTITLSVPNGS
+290 ENVKTITLSVPNGS

-327 SNYGLVNK
+327 SNYGLVNE

-346 GEYKIDADALK
+346 NEYAVDAAAVK
-357 DHDKDHGNVFAIY
+357 GHGSVFAIY
-370 NVAEARMGFYTTNPL
+370 NVADARMGFYTTNPL

-421 NTVIEIGKDAANPGW
+421 NKIIPVGKDTENPGW

-455 HFGLGKDSDNKA
+455 HFGLGKDSGDKA
-467 KGYILVDDLKIE
+467 KGYILIDDLKIE
-479 ETDDTTQTGDYVTD
+479 ETDDTTQPSDND
-493 NRFKPTDNKLTDAF
+493 NRFKPEDNKLTEAF
-507 VNKSGTDIN
+507 VNKNKIGENIN
-516 GVPVTITG
+516 GVPVTIIG
-524 DGEEFSVDDKTP
+524 DGEKFSADDKTP
-536 YVSSNFSERNRKFTS
+536 YVSPIFSAKNRKFTS
-551 AKATIAKFQT
+551 E
-561 KATLQKDTY
+561 KATLAKFRATATLEKDTY

-590 TVYDGDKDTNSAV
+590 TVYDGDKDTNSAA

-641 EQVVTFEISLGS
+641 NQDVTFEISLGS

-752 AVAGIVDVNRDALL
+752 AVAGIVDVNRENLL
-766 SNLATKLGVPVDTLK
+766 NNLATKLGVSVDTLK
-781 TAPFECKEE
+781 TAPFKCKEE

-804 LFINSADV
+804 LLINSANV

-858 NNIAETNVDSKFEN
+858 NNISETNVDSKFEN

-879 QTGGWKRYTFYV
+879 KTGGWKRYTFYV

-907 GKDVDIALTDAN
+907 GEDKDIALTGEN
-919 MVLADGL
+919 MTELPENDL
-926 NGKYVKVDGAYEVY
+926 SGKYTKVDDKYVLY
-940 NKNTHKDATE
+940 NKNVHTGKDVK
-950 TYNYSGS
+950 TYNYNGS
-957 AKGGTVLFDYVIKE
+957 ATGGTVLFDYVIKE
-971 DISESVYNAKTAS
+971 DISENDYLVKTAS
-984 ATASAADEYEET
+984 ATASAANEYEEI
-996 KRVEM
+996 KPVEM

-1007 LAITPDENKPT
+1007 LATTPDENKPT

-1121 EVDSTDWKEY
+1121 EVNSTEWKEY

-1188 DDFDKLVDDFKAEP
+1188 DEFDKHVNDFKAAPEH
-1202 ANAGLTVN
+1202 AGLTVN

-1252 AIVIIAVAAFFIK
+1252 AIVVIAVAAFFIK

>member
-1 MYYNAIC
+1 
-8 IFYFYRT
+8 
-15 QRAHSTHYT
+15 
-24 GVEMNKLN
+24 MNKLN

-63 STEDNTSA
+63 STEDSTSA

-122 LADYQ
+122 LADYA

-139 ANRLTDE
+139 AKRLTDE

-176 SAAANTKYLL
+176 SAAANTRYLL

-270 YAFFDNIRLTTV
+270 YAFFDNIRLNTI
-282 KDDTVLPA
+282 KDDTVLPT
-290 GENVKTITLSVPNGS
+290 ENVKTITLSVPNGS

-327 SNYGLVNK
+327 SNYGLVNE

-346 GEYKIDADALK
+346 NDYAVDAAAVEG
-357 DHDKDHGNVFAIY
+357 HGSVFAIY
-370 NVAEARMGFYTTNPL
+370 NVADARMGFYTTNPL

-421 NTVIEIGKDAANPGW
+421 NTIIPVGKDTENPGW

-467 KGYILVDDLKIE
+467 KGYILIDDLKIE
-479 ETDDTTQTGDYVTD
+479 ETDDTTQTGDNVTD

-524 DGEEFSVDDKTP
+524 DGEEFSADDKTP

-590 TVYDGDKDTNSAV
+590 TVYDGDKDTNSAA

-641 EQVVTFEISLGS
+641 NQDVTFEISLGS

-718 TKFFKD
+718 TKFFKN
-724 GGVNEKGEFQSTSF
+724 GGVNDKDEFQKTAF

-743 WTLKGEKDK
+743 WTLKGEKEN
-752 AVAGIVDVNRDALL
+752 AVAGIVDVNREALL
-766 SNLATKLGVPVDTLK
+766 TALK
-781 TAPFECKEE
+781 DKAGITADLKNAPFSCNEN

-804 LFINSADV
+804 LLINSADV

-858 NNIAETNVDSKFEN
+858 NNISETNVDSKFEN
-872 IEASTAS
+872 IEASTGVM
-879 QTGGWKRYTFYV
+879 TGGWKRYTFYV

-919 MVLADGL
+919 MVLADDL

-950 TYNYSGS
+950 TYNYSGK
-957 AKGGTVLFDYVIKE
+957 ANGGTVLFDYVIKE
-971 DISESVYNAKTAS
+971 DIAESVYDAKTAS

-1121 EVDSTDWKEY
+1121 EVDSTSWKEY

-1188 DDFDKLVDDFKAEP
+1188 DEFDKHVDDFKAAPEH
-1202 ANAGLTVN
+1202 AGLTVN

-1228 PDKENN
+1228 PDKEETE
-1234 KDSGKN
+1234 DSGKN

-1252 AIVIIAVAAFFIK
+1252 AIVVIAVAAFFIK

>member
-1 MYYNAIC
+1 
-8 IFYFYRT
+8 
-15 QRAHSTHYT
+15 
-24 GVEMNKLN
+24 MNKLN

-52 AACNKNDDNKG
+52 AACNKKTDDNKP
-63 STEDNTSA
+63 TDNTSA

-139 ANRLTDE
+139 ANRLTGE

-270 YAFFDNIRLTTV
+270 YAFFDNIRLNTI
-282 KDDTVLPA
+282 KDDTVLPT
-290 GENVKTITLSVPNGS
+290 ENVKTITLSVPNGS

-327 SNYGLVNK
+327 SNYGLVNE

-346 GEYKIDADALK
+346 NEYAVDAAAV
-357 DHDKDHGNVFAIY
+357 KDHGSVFAIY
-370 NVAEARMGFYTTNPL
+370 NVADARMGFYTTNPL

-398 LNTDYIESG
+398 LNTKYVENG
-407 SAYLALGKSKDLSD
+407 KAYLALGKSKDLSD
-421 NTVIEIGKDAANPGW
+421 NTVIEIAQKDSENNGW
-436 KEHVFYVYANENTA
+436 NEYTFYVYANENTA

-479 ETDDTTQTGDYVTD
+479 ETNDTTQTGDYVTD

-507 VNKSGTDIN
+507 ANKSGTDIN

-551 AKATIAKFQT
+551 TKATIAKFQT

-804 LFINSADV
+804 LLINSADV

-858 NNIAETNVDSKFEN
+858 NNISETNVDSKFEN
-872 IEASTAS
+872 IVEASTAS

-907 GKDVDIALTDAN
+907 GKDVDVDLTDAN
-919 MVLADGL
+919 MKEAAEGTTGKYTKVD
-926 NGKYVKVDGAYEVY
+926 GKYVLY
-940 NKNTHKDATE
+940 NKNVHTGDEVK
-950 TYNYSGS
+950 TYNYKDS
-957 AKGGTVLFDYVIKE
+957 ATGGTVLFDYVIKE
-971 DISESVYNAKTAS
+971 DISESVYNKKTAS

-1007 LAITPDENKPT
+1007 LATTPDENKPT

-1121 EVDSTDWKEY
+1121 EVNSTEWKEY

-1145 KYGDNAKDLSLK
+1145 KYGENAKDLSLK

-1183 LDVKA
+1183 LDEEA
-1188 DDFDKLVDDFKAEP
+1188 DTFDSFVEKFKKE
-1202 ANAGLTVN
+1202 NAGLTVN

-1252 AIVIIAVAAFFIK
+1252 AIVVIAVAAFFIK

>member
-1 MYYNAIC
+1 
-8 IFYFYRT
+8 
-15 QRAHSTHYT
+15 
-24 GVEMNKLN
+24 MNKLN

-52 AACNKNDDNKG
+52 AACNKKTDDNK
-63 STEDNTSA
+63 TPDNTSA

-139 ANRLTDE
+139 AKRLTGE

-176 SAAANTKYLL
+176 SVAANTKYLL

-194 LDGGEKK
+194 LNGGEKK

-282 KDDTVLPA
+282 KDDTVLPT
-290 GENVKTITLSVPNGS
+290 ENVKTITLSVPNGS

-327 SNYGLVNK
+327 SNYGLVNE

-346 GEYKIDADALK
+346 NEYAVDAAAVK
-357 DHDKDHGNVFAIY
+357 GHGSVFAIY
-370 NVAEARMGFYTTNPL
+370 NVADARMGFYTTNPL

-398 LNTDYIESG
+398 LNTKYVENG
-407 SAYLALGKSKDLSD
+407 KAYLALGKSKDLSD
-421 NTVIEIGKDAANPGW
+421 NTVIEIEQKDSENNGW
-436 KEHVFYVYANENTA
+436 NEYTFYVYANENTA

-493 NRFKPTDNKLTDAF
+493 NRFKPADNKLTDAF

-524 DGEEFSVDDKTP
+524 DGEEFSADDKTP

-551 AKATIAKFQT
+551 AKATLAKFQT

-590 TVYDGDKDTNSAV
+590 TVYDGDKDVNSAA

-641 EQVVTFEISLGS
+641 NQDVTFEISLGS

-752 AVAGIVDVNRDALL
+752 AVAGIVDVNRENLL
-766 SNLATKLGVPVDTLK
+766 NNLATKLGITAEVLKAVPVDADDK
-781 TAPFECKEE
+781 P
-790 DVETFGIYAGGDSY
+790 VETFGIYAGGNSY
-804 LFINSADV
+804 LLINSADV

-838 ISVMVKVMGDSKASV
+838 ISVMVKVINGQASV

-926 NGKYVKVDGAYEVY
+926 NGKYVKKAANEYEVY

-950 TYNYSGS
+950 TYNYKDS

-1007 LAITPDENKPT
+1007 LATTPDENKPT

-1041 IYSTDYK
+1041 IYSTEYK

-1121 EVDSTDWKEY
+1121 EVNSTDWKEY

-1145 KYGDNAKDLSLK
+1145 KYGDKAKDLSLK

-1188 DDFDKLVDDFKAEP
+1188 DEFDKHVNDFKA

-1228 PDKENN
+1228 PGKENN

-1252 AIVIIAVAAFFIK
+1252 AIVVIAVAAFFIK

-1285 KKEDDYKNLND
+1285 KKENDYKNLND

>member
-1 MYYNAIC
+1 
-8 IFYFYRT
+8 
-15 QRAHSTHYT
+15 
-24 GVEMNKLN
+24 MNKLN

-52 AACNKNDDNKG
+52 AACNKKTDDNK
-63 STEDNTSA
+63 TPDNTSA

-139 ANRLTDE
+139 AKRLTDE

-194 LDGGEKK
+194 LNGGEKK

-220 EGYASFDAIT
+220 EGYASFDAVT

-282 KDDTVLPA
+282 KDDTVLPT
-290 GENVKTITLSVPNGS
+290 ENVKTITLSVPNGS

-327 SNYGLVNK
+327 SNYGLVNE

-346 GEYKIDADALK
+346 NEYAVDAAAVEG
-357 DHDKDHGNVFAIY
+357 HGSVFAIY
-370 NVAEARMGFYTTNPL
+370 NVADARMGFYTTNPL

-398 LNTDYIESG
+398 LNTKYVENG
-407 SAYLALGKSKDLSD
+407 KAYLALGKSKDLSD
-421 NTVIEIGKDAANPGW
+421 NTVIEIAQKDSENNGW
-436 KEHVFYVYANENTA
+436 NEYTFYVYANENTA

-479 ETDDTTQTGDYVTD
+479 ETDDTTQTGDNVTD
-493 NRFKPTDNKLTDAF
+493 NRFKPADNKLTDAF

-516 GVPVTITG
+516 GVSVTITG
-524 DGEEFSVDDKTP
+524 DGEEFSADDKTP
-536 YVSSNFSERNRKFTS
+536 YVSSIFSARNRKFTS
-551 AKATIAKFQT
+551 AKATLAKFQT

-590 TVYDGDKDTNSAV
+590 TVYDGDKDVNSAA

-641 EQVVTFEISLGS
+641 NQDVTFEISLGS

-718 TKFFKD
+718 TKFFKE
-724 GGVNEKGEFQSTSF
+724 GGLNDKGEFQSTSF

-752 AVAGIVDVNRDALL
+752 AIAGIVDVNRENLL
-766 SNLATKLGVPVDTLK
+766 NNLATKLGITAEVLKAVPVDANDK
-781 TAPFECKEE
+781 P
-790 DVETFGIYAGGDSY
+790 VETFGIYAGGDSY
-804 LFINSADV
+804 LLINSADV
-812 EGLAKESVRVGYVS
+812 EGLAKESVRIGYVS

-838 ISVMVKVMGDSKASV
+838 ISVMVKVINGQASV

-858 NNIAETNVDSKFEN
+858 NNISETNVDSKFEN
-872 IEASTAS
+872 IGASTGVM
-879 QTGGWKRYTFYV
+879 TGGWKRYTFYV

-907 GKDVDIALTDAN
+907 GQDKDIALTDAN

-926 NGKYVKVDGAYEVY
+926 NGKYVKKAANEYEVY

-950 TYNYSGS
+950 TYNYKDS

-1007 LAITPDENKPT
+1007 LATTPDENKPT

-1145 KYGDNAKDLSLK
+1145 KYGENAKDLSLK

-1188 DDFDKLVDDFKAEP
+1188 DEFDKHVNDFKA
-1202 ANAGLTVN
+1202 ANTGLTVN

-1228 PDKENN
+1228 PDKEDS

-1252 AIVIIAVAAFFIK
+1252 AIVVIAVAAFFIK

>member
-1 MYYNAIC
+1 
-8 IFYFYRT
+8 
-15 QRAHSTHYT
+15 
-24 GVEMNKLN
+24 MNKLN

-52 AACNKNDDNKG
+52 AACNKKTDDNK
-63 STEDNTSA
+63 TTDNTSA

-98 GSPTSDTE
+98 GSPTSDTK

-139 ANRLTDE
+139 AKRLTDE

-176 SAAANTKYLL
+176 SVAANTKYLL

-194 LDGGEKK
+194 LNGGEKK

-220 EGYASFDAIT
+220 EGYASFDAVT

-240 IDGKYNGSTS
+240 IDGKYNGNTS

-282 KDDTVLPA
+282 KDDTVLPT
-290 GENVKTITLSVPNGS
+290 ENVKTITLSVPNGS

-327 SNYGLVNK
+327 SNYGLVNEFGAK
-335 VDAKDGKITLV
+335 DENGNIILVNEYAVDATAV
-346 GEYKIDADALK
+346 
-357 DHDKDHGNVFAIY
+357 KDHGNVFAIY

-398 LNTDYIESG
+398 LNTKYVKNG

-421 NTVIEIGKDAANPGW
+421 NKIIDIGQKDNEKTNGW
-436 KEHVFYVYANENTA
+436 NEYTFYVYANENTS

-455 HFGLGKDSDNKA
+455 HFGLGKDSTNKA
-467 KGYILVDDLKIE
+467 EGYILVDDLKIE
-479 ETDDTTQTGDYVTD
+479 ETDDTTQPDAPNVTD

-507 VNKSGTDIN
+507 VNKSGADIN
-516 GVPVTITG
+516 GVSVTITG
-524 DGEEFSVDDKTP
+524 DGEEFSADDKTP
-536 YVSSNFSERNRKFTS
+536 YESTAFSTNNRKFTS
-551 AKATIAKFQT
+551 AKATLAKFQT

-590 TVYDGDKDTNSAV
+590 TVYDGDKDTNSAA

-641 EQVVTFEISLGS
+641 NQDVTFEISLGS

-752 AVAGIVDVNRDALL
+752 AVAGIVDVNRENLL
-766 SNLATKLGVPVDTLK
+766 NNLATKLGITAEVLKAVPVDANDK
-781 TAPFECKEE
+781 P
-790 DVETFGIYAGGDSY
+790 VETFGIYAGGDSY
-804 LFINSADV
+804 LLINSADV

-858 NNIAETNVDSKFEN
+858 NNISETNVDSKFEN
-872 IEASTAS
+872 IGASTGVM
-879 QTGGWKRYTFYV
+879 TGGWKRYTFYV

-907 GKDVDIALTDAN
+907 GQDKDIALTDAN

-926 NGKYVKVDGAYEVY
+926 NGKYVKKAANEYEVY

-950 TYNYSGS
+950 TYNYKDS

-1007 LAITPDENKPT
+1007 LATTPDENKPT

-1121 EVDSTDWKEY
+1121 EVNSTDWKEY

-1188 DDFDKLVDDFKAEP
+1188 DEFDNHVNDFKTAH
-1202 ANAGLTVN
+1202 ADLTVN

-1228 PDKENN
+1228 PDKEDS

-1252 AIVIIAVAAFFIK
+1252 AIVVIAVAAFFIK

>member
-1 MYYNAIC
+1 
-8 IFYFYRT
+8 
-15 QRAHSTHYT
+15 
-24 GVEMNKLN
+24 MNKLN

-52 AACNKNDDNKG
+52 AACNKKTDDNK
-63 STEDNTSA
+63 TPDNTSA

-82 YTTSDKGY
+82 YTTSDSGY

-122 LADYQ
+122 LADYA

-139 ANRLTDE
+139 AKRLTGE

-240 IDGKYNGSTS
+240 IDGKYNGNTS

-282 KDDTVLPA
+282 KDDTVLPT
-290 GENVKTITLSVPNGS
+290 ENVKTITLSVPNGS

-327 SNYGLVNK
+327 SNYGLVNE

-346 GEYKIDADALK
+346 NEYAVDAAAVK
-357 DHDKDHGNVFAIY
+357 GHGSVFAIY
-370 NVAEARMGFYTTNPL
+370 NVADARMGFYTTNPL

-421 NTVIEIGKDAANPGW
+421 NTIIPVGKDTENPGW

-493 NRFKPTDNKLTDAF
+493 NRFKPADNKLTDAF

-524 DGEEFSVDDKTP
+524 DGEEFSADDKTP
-536 YVSSNFSERNRKFTS
+536 YVSSIFSARNRKFTS
-551 AKATIAKFQT
+551 AKATLAKFQT

-590 TVYDGDKDTNSAV
+590 TVYDGDKDVNSAA

-641 EQVVTFEISLGS
+641 EQAVTFEISLGS

-718 TKFFKD
+718 TKFFKE
-724 GGVNEKGEFQSTSF
+724 GGLNDKDEFQSTSF

-752 AVAGIVDVNRDALL
+752 AVAGIVDVNRENLL
-766 SNLATKLGVPVDTLK
+766 NNLATKLGVSVDTLK
-781 TAPFECKEE
+781 NAPFTPADK
-790 DVETFGIYAGGDSY
+790 DIATYGIYAGGSSY
-804 LFINSADV
+804 LLINSADV

-858 NNIAETNVDSKFEN
+858 NNISETNVDSKFEN
-872 IEASTAS
+872 IGASTGVA
-879 QTGGWKRYTFYV
+879 TGGWKRYTFYV

-907 GKDVDIALTDAN
+907 GEDKDVALTDAN

-926 NGKYVKVDGAYEVY
+926 NGKYVKKAANEYEVY

-950 TYNYSGS
+950 TYNYKDS

-984 ATASAADEYEET
+984 ATASAANEYEET
-996 KRVEM
+996 KPVEM

-1007 LAITPDENKPT
+1007 LATTPDENKPA

-1041 IYSTDYK
+1041 IYSTEYK

-1078 DGFYKI
+1078 DGYYKI

-1121 EVDSTDWKEY
+1121 EVNSTDWKEY

-1188 DDFDKLVDDFKAEP
+1188 DEFDKHVNDFKA
-1202 ANAGLTVN
+1202 ANTGLTVN

-1228 PDKENN
+1228 PDKEDS

-1252 AIVIIAVAAFFIK
+1252 AIVVIAVAAFFIK

>member
-1 MYYNAIC
+1 
-8 IFYFYRT
+8 
-15 QRAHSTHYT
+15 
-24 GVEMNKLN
+24 MNKLN

-52 AACNKNDDNKG
+52 AACNKKTDDNK
-63 STEDNTSA
+63 TPDNTSA

-122 LADYQ
+122 LADYA

-139 ANRLTDE
+139 AKRLTGE

-176 SAAANTKYLL
+176 SVAANTKYLL

-194 LDGGEKK
+194 LNGGEKK

-220 EGYASFDAIT
+220 EGYASFDAVT

-282 KDDTVLPA
+282 KDDTVLPT
-290 GENVKTITLSVPNGS
+290 ENVKTITLSVPNGS
-305 FDYKTTSDYPYLYN
+305 FDYKTTSDYPYLY
-319 RVTTTDTN
+319 TTTDTN
-327 SNYGLVNK
+327 SNYGLVNE

-346 GEYKIDADALK
+346 NEYTVDAAAVK
-357 DHDKDHGNVFAIY
+357 GHGSVFAIY
-370 NVAEARMGFYTTNPL
+370 NVADARMGFYTTNPL

-398 LNTDYIESG
+398 LNTKYVENG
-407 SAYLALGKSKDLSD
+407 KAYLALGKSKDLSD
-421 NTVIEIGKDAANPGW
+421 NTVIEIAQKDSENNGW
-436 KEHVFYVYANENTA
+436 NEYTFYVYANENTA

-455 HFGLGKDSDNKA
+455 HFGLGKDSDDKNKA

-479 ETDDTTQTGDYVTD
+479 ETDDISQTGNNVTD
-493 NRFKPTDNKLTDAF
+493 NRFKSADNKLTDAF

-524 DGEEFSVDDKTP
+524 DGEEFSADDKTP
-536 YVSSNFSERNRKFTS
+536 YVSSIFSARNRKFTS

-590 TVYDGDKDTNSAV
+590 TVYDGDKDTNSAA

-627 YRELVCYFHTASLQ
+627 YRELVCYFHTASTQ
-641 EQVVTFEISLGS
+641 DEQPVTFEISLGS

-752 AVAGIVDVNRDALL
+752 AVAGIVDVNRENLL
-766 SNLATKLGVPVDTLK
+766 NNLATKLGITAEVLKAVPVKCD
-781 TAPFECKEE
+781 AD

-804 LFINSADV
+804 LLINSADV

-872 IEASTAS
+872 IGASTGVM
-879 QTGGWKRYTFYV
+879 TGGWKRYTFYV

-926 NGKYVKVDGAYEVY
+926 NGKYVKKAANEYEVY

-950 TYNYSGS
+950 TYNYKDS

-1007 LAITPDENKPT
+1007 LATTPDENKPT

-1109 NSKYVDYASQTI
+1109 NSKYVDYVSQTI
-1121 EVDSTDWKEY
+1121 EVNSTDWKEY

-1145 KYGDNAKDLSLK
+1145 KYGENAKDLSLK

-1188 DDFDKLVDDFKAEP
+1188 DEFDKHVNDFKA
-1202 ANAGLTVN
+1202 AHADLTVN

-1252 AIVIIAVAAFFIK
+1252 AIVVIAVAAFFIK

>member
-1 MYYNAIC
+1 
-8 IFYFYRT
+8 
-15 QRAHSTHYT
+15 
-24 GVEMNKLN
+24 MNKLN

-52 AACNKNDDNKG
+52 AACNKKTDDNK
-63 STEDNTSA
+63 TPDNTSA

-122 LADYQ
+122 LADYA
-127 NLGAWCTFSKFD
+127 NRGAWCTFSKFD
-139 ANRLTDE
+139 AKRLTGE

-220 EGYASFDAIT
+220 EGYASFDAVT

-282 KDDTVLPA
+282 KDDTVLPT
-290 GENVKTITLSVPNGS
+290 ENVKTITLSVPNGS

-327 SNYGLVNK
+327 SNYGLVNE

-346 GEYKIDADALK
+346 NEYAVDAAAVK
-357 DHDKDHGNVFAIY
+357 GHGSVFAIY
-370 NVAEARMGFYTTNPL
+370 NVADARMGFYTTNPL

-390 GYYKVTVS
+390 GYYKITVS
-398 LNTDYIESG
+398 LNTKYIDGSG
-407 SAYLALGKSKDLSD
+407 KAYLALGKSKDLSD
-421 NTVIEIGKDAANPGW
+421 NTVIEIAQKDSENNGW
-436 KEHVFYVYANENTA
+436 NEYTFYVYANENTA

-493 NRFKPTDNKLTDAF
+493 NRFKAADNKLTDAF

-524 DGEEFSVDDKTP
+524 DGEEFSTDDKTP
-536 YVSSNFSERNRKFTS
+536 YVSKNFSERNRKFTS
-551 AKATIAKFQT
+551 AKATLAKFQT

-590 TVYDGDKDTNSAV
+590 TVYDGDKDVNSAA

-641 EQVVTFEISLGS
+641 NQDVTFEISLGS

-752 AVAGIVDVNRDALL
+752 AVAGIVDVNRENLL
-766 SNLATKLGVPVDTLK
+766 NNLATKLGITAEVLKAVPVDANDK
-781 TAPFECKEE
+781 P
-790 DVETFGIYAGGDSY
+790 VETFGIYAGGDSY
-804 LFINSADV
+804 LLINSADV

-858 NNIAETNVDSKFEN
+858 NNISETNVDSKFEN
-872 IEASTAS
+872 IGASTGVM
-879 QTGGWKRYTFYV
+879 TGGWKRYTFYV

-926 NGKYVKVDGAYEVY
+926 NGKYVKKAANEYEVY

-950 TYNYSGS
+950 TYNYKDS

-1007 LAITPDENKPT
+1007 LATTPDENKPT

-1121 EVDSTDWKEY
+1121 EVNSTDWKEY

-1188 DDFDKLVDDFKAEP
+1188 DGFDTFVETFKKDNPTIAK
-1202 ANAGLTVN
+1202 VN

-1228 PDKENN
+1228 PDKEDN

-1252 AIVIIAVAAFFIK
+1252 AIVVIAVAAFFIK

>member
-1 MYYNAIC
+1 
-8 IFYFYRT
+8 
-15 QRAHSTHYT
+15 
-24 GVEMNKLN
+24 MNKLN

-52 AACNKNDDNKG
+52 AACNKKTDDNK
-63 STEDNTSA
+63 TTDNTSA

-122 LADYQ
+122 LADYA

-139 ANRLTDE
+139 AKRLTDE

-176 SAAANTKYLL
+176 SVAANTKYLL

-194 LDGGEKK
+194 LNGGEKK

-220 EGYASFDAIT
+220 EGYASSDAIT

-282 KDDTVLPA
+282 KDDTVLPT
-290 GENVKTITLSVPNGS
+290 ENVKTITLSVPNGS

-319 RVTTTDTN
+319 RITTTDTN
-327 SNYGLVNK
+327 SNYGLVNEFG
-335 VDAKDGKITLV
+335 AKDENGKITLV
-346 GEYKIDADALK
+346 GEYKIDADAL
-357 DHDKDHGNVFAIY
+357 KDHGNVFAIY

-398 LNTDYIESG
+398 LNTDNVESG
-407 SAYLALGKSKDLSD
+407 KAYLALGKSKDLSD
-421 NTVIEIGKDAANPGW
+421 NTIIPVGKDAENPGW
-436 KEHVFYVYANENTA
+436 KEHTFYVYANENTA

-455 HFGLGKDSDNKA
+455 HFGLGKDSTNKA
-467 KGYILVDDLKIE
+467 RGYILVDDLKIE
-479 ETDDTTQTGDYVTD
+479 ETNDTTQKGDYVTD
-493 NRFKPTDNKLTDAF
+493 NRCFKKEDNKNKLAEAF

-524 DGEEFSVDDKTP
+524 NGEKFSADDKTP
-536 YVSSNFSERNRKFTS
+536 YVSSIFSESNRKFTS
-551 AKATIAKFQT
+551 EKATLAKFQT
-561 KATLQKDTY
+561 TATLEKDTY
-570 YRFSVWVRTV
+570 YRFSVWVRTEN
-580 DVPSTSGVVL
+580 VPSTSGVVL
-590 TVYDGDKDTNSAV
+590 TIYDGDKDKNSAV

-641 EQVVTFEISLGS
+641 EQAVTFEISLGS

-718 TKFFKD
+718 TKFFQKGGLNDKD
-724 GGVNEKGEFQSTSF
+724 EFQSTSF

-743 WTLKGEKDK
+743 WTLKGEKEN
-752 AVAGIVDVNRDALL
+752 AVAGIVDVNREALL
-766 SNLATKLGVPVDTLK
+766 NNLATKLGVSVDTLK
-781 TAPFECKEE
+781 TAPFKCKEE
-790 DVETFGIYAGGDSY
+790 DVETFGIYAGGSSY
-804 LFINSADV
+804 LLINSANV

-858 NNIAETNVDSKFEN
+858 NNISETNVDSKFEN
-872 IEASTAS
+872 IEASTGVA
-879 QTGGWKRYTFYV
+879 TGGWKRYTFYV

-907 GKDVDIALTDAN
+907 GEDKDVELTGGTDGN
-919 MVLADGL
+919 MKLADGTT
-926 NGKYVKVDGAYEVY
+926 GKYTEVEGKFVVY
-940 NKNTHKDATE
+940 NKNVHTGDDVK
-950 TYNYSGS
+950 TYNYTGS

-971 DISESVYNAKTAS
+971 DISESVYNEKTAS
-984 ATASAADEYEET
+984 ATASAADEYEEI
-996 KRVEM
+996 KPVEM

-1007 LAITPDENKPT
+1007 LATTPEQDKPA

-1028 TKDTDTEQLQSGV
+1028 TKDTDTEYLQSGV
-1041 IYSTDYK
+1041 IYSTEYK
-1048 AHSGESCLIIPY
+1048 AHSGDSCLIISY
-1060 LNTAGASY
+1060 RNTKTAGASY

-1084 SVWAKLSEGH
+1084 SVWAKVSESH

-1121 EVDSTDWKEY
+1121 EVNSTDWKEY

-1145 KYGDNAKDLSLK
+1145 KYGENAKDLSLK
-1157 IRLGFGESADNKA
+1157 IRLGFGESADNPA

-1183 LDVKA
+1183 LDVKTEE
-1188 DDFDKLVDDFKAEP
+1188 DFKKHVDDFTA

-1252 AIVIIAVAAFFIK
+1252 AIVVIAVAAFFIK

>member
-1 MYYNAIC
+1 
-8 IFYFYRT
+8 
-15 QRAHSTHYT
+15 
-24 GVEMNKLN
+24 MNKLN

-52 AACNKNDDNKG
+52 AACNKKPDDNNK
-63 STEDNTSA
+63 TTDNTSA

-98 GSPTSDTE
+98 SSPTSDTE

-139 ANRLTDE
+139 AKRLTGE

-194 LDGGEKK
+194 LNGGEKK

-220 EGYASFDAIT
+220 EGYASFDAVT

-282 KDDTVLPA
+282 KDDTVLPT
-290 GENVKTITLSVPNGS
+290 ENVKTITLSVPNGS

-327 SNYGLVNK
+327 SNYGLVNE

-346 GEYKIDADALK
+346 NEYAVDAAAV
-357 DHDKDHGNVFAIY
+357 KDHGSVFAIY
-370 NVAEARMGFYTTNPL
+370 NVADARMGFYTTNPL

-398 LNTDYIESG
+398 LNTKYVENG
-407 SAYLALGKSKDLSD
+407 KAYLALGKSKDLSD
-421 NTVIEIGKDAANPGW
+421 NTVIEIGQKDSENNGW
-436 KEHVFYVYANENTA
+436 NEYTFYVYANENTA

-467 KGYILVDDLKIE
+467 KGYILIDDLKIE

-493 NRFKPTDNKLTDAF
+493 NRFKSTDNKLTKAF
-507 VNKSGTDIN
+507 AQTSDDNIN
-516 GVPVTITG
+516 GVRVNVTVKEFEESDKKPYDST
-524 DGEEFSVDDKTP
+524 EFST
-536 YVSSNFSERNRKFTS
+536 NNNWKFE
-551 AKATIAKFQT
+551 AKKATLAKFQT
-561 KATLQKDTY
+561 TATLEKDTY

-590 TVYDGDKDTNSAV
+590 TVYDGDKNTNSAV

-641 EQVVTFEISLGS
+641 KQAVTFEISLGS

-718 TKFFKD
+718 TKFFKK

-752 AVAGIVDVNRDALL
+752 AVAGIVDVNREDLL
-766 SNLATKLGVPVDTLK
+766 NNLATKLGVSVDTLK
-781 TAPFECKEE
+781 TAPFKCKEE

-804 LFINSADV
+804 LLINSANV
-812 EGLAKESVRVGYVS
+812 EGLAKEYVRVGYVS

-858 NNIAETNVDSKFEN
+858 NNISETNVDSKFEN
-872 IEASTAS
+872 IEASTGVM
-879 QTGGWKRYTFYV
+879 TGGWKRYTFYV

-907 GKDVDIALTDAN
+907 GEDKDIALTKDN
-919 MVLADGL
+919 MTELKNDL
-926 NGKYVKVDGAYEVY
+926 SGKYVKEVAEDGTEKFVVY
-940 NKNTHKDATE
+940 NKNTHKDYKD

-957 AKGGTVLFDYVIKE
+957 PAKGGTVLFDYVIKE
-971 DISESVYNAKTAS
+971 DISESVYNTKTAS
-984 ATASAADEYEET
+984 ATASAANEYEEI
-996 KRVEM
+996 KPVEM

-1007 LAITPDENKPT
+1007 LATTPDENKPT

-1041 IYSTDYK
+1041 IYSTEDKYK

-1121 EVDSTDWKEY
+1121 EVNSTDWKEY

-1157 IRLGFGESADNKA
+1157 IRLGFGESADNPA

-1188 DDFDKLVDDFKAEP
+1188 DNFDKHVNDFKA

-1228 PDKENN
+1228 PDKADS

-1252 AIVIIAVAAFFIK
+1252 AIVVIAVAAFFIK

>member
-1 MYYNAIC
+1 
-8 IFYFYRT
+8 
-15 QRAHSTHYT
+15 
-24 GVEMNKLN
+24 MNKLN

-52 AACNKNDDNKG
+52 AACNKKTDDNK
-63 STEDNTSA
+63 TTDNTSA

-139 ANRLTDE
+139 AKRLTDE

-176 SAAANTKYLL
+176 SVAANTKYLL

-194 LDGGEKK
+194 LNGGEKK

-220 EGYASFDAIT
+220 EGYASFDAVT

-282 KDDTVLPA
+282 KDDTVLPT
-290 GENVKTITLSVPNGS
+290 ENVKTITLSVPNGT

-327 SNYGLVNK
+327 SNYGLVNE

-346 GEYKIDADALK
+346 NEYKVAADAV
-357 DHDKDHGNVFAIY
+357 KDHGSVFAIY
-370 NVAEARMGFYTTNPL
+370 NVADARMGFYTTNPL

-398 LNTDYIESG
+398 LNTKYVENG
-407 SAYLALGKSKDLSD
+407 KAYLALGKSKDLSD
-421 NTVIEIGKDAANPGW
+421 NTVIEIAQKDSENSGW
-436 KEHVFYVYANENTA
+436 NEYTFYVYANENTA

-493 NRFKPTDNKLTDAF
+493 NRFKPADNKLTDAF

-516 GVPVTITG
+516 GVSVTITG
-524 DGEEFSVDDKTP
+524 DGEEFSADDKTP
-536 YVSSNFSERNRKFTS
+536 YESTAFSTNNRKFTS
-551 AKATIAKFQT
+551 AKATLAKFQT

-590 TVYDGDKDTNSAV
+590 TVYDGDKDLNSAA

-641 EQVVTFEISLGS
+641 EQAVTFEISLGS

-752 AVAGIVDVNRDALL
+752 AVAGIVDVNRENLL
-766 SNLATKLGVPVDTLK
+766 NNLATKLGITAEVLKAVPVDANDK
-781 TAPFECKEE
+781 P
-790 DVETFGIYAGGDSY
+790 VETFGIYAGGDSY
-804 LFINSADV
+804 LLINSADV

-858 NNIAETNVDSKFEN
+858 NNISETNVDSKFEN

-926 NGKYVKVDGAYEVY
+926 NGKYVKKAANEYEVY

-950 TYNYSGS
+950 TYNYKDS

-1007 LAITPDENKPT
+1007 LATTPDENKPT

-1121 EVDSTDWKEY
+1121 EVNSTDWKEY

-1188 DDFDKLVDDFKAEP
+1188 DEFDKHVNDFKA
-1202 ANAGLTVN
+1202 AHADLTVN

-1252 AIVIIAVAAFFIK
+1252 AIVVIAVAAFFIK

-1278 DKKKTSK
+1278 DKKKASK

>member
-1 MYYNAIC
+1 
-8 IFYFYRT
+8 
-15 QRAHSTHYT
+15 
-24 GVEMNKLN
+24 MNKLN

-52 AACNKNDDNKG
+52 AACNKKPDDNK
-63 STEDNTSA
+63 TPDNTSA

-139 ANRLTDE
+139 AKRLTGD

-176 SAAANTKYLL
+176 SVAANTKYLL

-194 LDGGEKK
+194 LNGGEKK

-220 EGYASFDAIT
+220 EGYASFDAVT

-282 KDDTVLPA
+282 KDDTVLPT
-290 GENVKTITLSVPNGS
+290 ENVKTITLSVPNGS

-327 SNYGLVNK
+327 SNYGLVNE

-346 GEYKIDADALK
+346 NEYAVDAAAVK
-357 DHDKDHGNVFAIY
+357 GHGSVFAIY
-370 NVAEARMGFYTTNPL
+370 NVADARMGFYTTNPL

-398 LNTDYIESG
+398 LNTKYVENG
-407 SAYLALGKSKDLSD
+407 KAYLALGKSKDLSD
-421 NTVIEIGKDAANPGW
+421 NTVIEIAQKDSENNGW
-436 KEHVFYVYANENTA
+436 NEYTFYVYANENTA

-455 HFGLGKDSDNKA
+455 HFGLGKDSDDKNKA

-479 ETDDTTQTGDYVTD
+479 ETDDISQTGDNVT
-493 NRFKPTDNKLTDAF
+493 NSRFKPEDNKLTDAF

-524 DGEEFSVDDKTP
+524 DGEEFSADDKTP
-536 YVSSNFSERNRKFTS
+536 YVSSIFSARNRKFTS
-551 AKATIAKFQT
+551 AKATLAKFQT

-641 EQVVTFEISLGS
+641 NQDVTFEISLGS

-752 AVAGIVDVNRDALL
+752 AVAGIVDVNRENLL
-766 SNLATKLGVPVDTLK
+766 NNLATKIGITAEALKAVPVDANDK
-781 TAPFECKEE
+781 P
-790 DVETFGIYAGGDSY
+790 VETFGIYAGGNSY
-804 LFINSADV
+804 LLINSADV
-812 EGLAKESVRVGYVS
+812 EGLAKESVRAGYVS

-838 ISVMVKVMGDSKASV
+838 ISVMVKVINGQASV

-858 NNIAETNVDSKFEN
+858 NNISETNVDSKFEN
-872 IEASTAS
+872 IGASTAS

-907 GKDVDIALTDAN
+907 GEDKDVALTDAN

-926 NGKYVKVDGAYEVY
+926 NGKYVKKAANEYEVY

-950 TYNYSGS
+950 TYNYKDS

-971 DISESVYNAKTAS
+971 DISESVYNAKTTS

-1007 LAITPDENKPT
+1007 LATTPDENKPT

-1121 EVDSTDWKEY
+1121 EVNSTDWKEY

-1188 DDFDKLVDDFKAEP
+1188 DEFDKHVNDFKA
-1202 ANAGLTVN
+1202 ANADLTVN

-1228 PDKENN
+1228 PNKENS

-1252 AIVIIAVAAFFIK
+1252 AIVVIAVAAFFIK

>member
-1 MYYNAIC
+1 
-8 IFYFYRT
+8 
-15 QRAHSTHYT
+15 
-24 GVEMNKLN
+24 MNKLN

-52 AACNKNDDNKG
+52 AACNKKTDDNK
-63 STEDNTSA
+63 TPDNTSA

-122 LADYQ
+122 LADYA

-139 ANRLTDE
+139 AKRLTGE

-176 SAAANTKYLL
+176 SVTANTKYLL

-194 LDGGEKK
+194 LNGGEKK

-220 EGYASFDAIT
+220 EGYASFDAVT

-282 KDDTVLPA
+282 KDDTVLPT
-290 GENVKTITLSVPNGS
+290 ENVKTITLSVPNGS

-327 SNYGLVNK
+327 SNYGLVNE

-346 GEYKIDADALK
+346 NEYAVDAAAVK
-357 DHDKDHGNVFAIY
+357 GHGSVFAIY
-370 NVAEARMGFYTTNPL
+370 NVADARMGFYTTNPI

-398 LNTDYIESG
+398 LNTKYVENG
-407 SAYLALGKSKDLSD
+407 KAYLALGKSKDLSD
-421 NTVIEIGKDAANPGW
+421 NTVIEIAQKDSENNGW
-436 KEHVFYVYANENTA
+436 NEYTFYVYANENTA

-479 ETDDTTQTGDYVTD
+479 ETDDTTQTGDYVTN
-493 NRFKPTDNKLTDAF
+493 NRFKAADNKLTDAF

-516 GVPVTITG
+516 GVSVTITG
-524 DGEEFSVDDKTP
+524 DGEEFSADDKTP
-536 YVSSNFSERNRKFTS
+536 YVSPIFSARNRKFTS
-551 AKATIAKFQT
+551 AKATLAKFQT

-590 TVYDGDKDTNSAV
+590 TVYDGDKDVNSAA

-641 EQVVTFEISLGS
+641 NQDVTFEISLGS

-752 AVAGIVDVNRDALL
+752 AVAGIVDVNRENLL
-766 SNLATKLGVPVDTLK
+766 NNLATKLGITAEVLKAVPVDANDK
-781 TAPFECKEE
+781 P
-790 DVETFGIYAGGDSY
+790 VETFGIYAGGDSY
-804 LFINSADV
+804 LLINSADV

-838 ISVMVKVMGDSKASV
+838 ISVMVKVINGQASV

-858 NNIAETNVDSKFEN
+858 NNISETNVDSKFEN
-872 IEASTAS
+872 IEASTGVM
-879 QTGGWKRYTFYV
+879 TGGWKRYTFYV

-907 GKDVDIALTDAN
+907 GQDKDIALTDAN

-926 NGKYVKVDGAYEVY
+926 NGKYVKKAANEYEVY

-950 TYNYSGS
+950 TYNYKDS

-984 ATASAADEYEET
+984 ATASAANEYEET

-1007 LAITPDENKPT
+1007 LATTPDENKPT

-1094 TGKAYITLVATNYGE
+1094 TGKSYITLVATNYGE

-1121 EVDSTDWKEY
+1121 EVNSTDWKEY

-1188 DDFDKLVDDFKAEP
+1188 DEFDKHVSDFKA

-1228 PDKENN
+1228 PDKENS

-1252 AIVIIAVAAFFIK
+1252 AIVVIAVAAFFIK

>member
-1 MYYNAIC
+1 
-8 IFYFYRT
+8 
-15 QRAHSTHYT
+15 
-24 GVEMNKLN
+24 MNKLN

-63 STEDNTSA
+63 STEDSTSA

-82 YTTSDKGY
+82 YTTSDSGY

-282 KDDTVLPA
+282 KDDTVLPT
-290 GENVKTITLSVPNGS
+290 ENVKTITLSVPNGS

-327 SNYGLVNK
+327 SNYGLVNE

-346 GEYKIDADALK
+346 NDYAVDAAAVEG
-357 DHDKDHGNVFAIY
+357 HGSVFAIY
-370 NVAEARMGFYTTNPL
+370 NVADARMGFYTTNPL

-421 NTVIEIGKDAANPGW
+421 NTIIPVGKDTENPGW

-455 HFGLGKDSDNKA
+455 HFGLGKDSGDKA
-467 KGYILVDDLKIE
+467 KGYVLVDDLKIE
-479 ETDDTTQTGDYVTD
+479 ETDDTTQTGVNVTD

-524 DGEEFSVDDKTP
+524 DGEEFSADDKTP

-590 TVYDGDKDTNSAV
+590 TVYDGNKDDNSAV

-804 LFINSADV
+804 LLINSADV

-950 TYNYSGS
+950 TYNYKDS

-971 DISESVYNAKTAS
+971 DISESVYNAKTTS

-1007 LAITPDENKPT
+1007 LATTPDQDKPT

-1121 EVDSTDWKEY
+1121 EVNSTSWKEY

-1145 KYGDNAKDLSLK
+1145 KYGENAKDLSLK

-1188 DDFDKLVDDFKAEP
+1188 DGFDTFVETFKKDNPTIAK
-1202 ANAGLTVN
+1202 VN

-1252 AIVIIAVAAFFIK
+1252 AIVVIAVAAFFIK

>member
-1 MYYNAIC
+1 M
-8 IFYFYRT
+8 
-15 QRAHSTHYT
+15 
-24 GVEMNKLN
+24 
-32 LKKLLTLLV
+32 
-41 CLTLI
+41 
-46 VSVVLL
+46 
-52 AACNKNDDNKG
+52 
-63 STEDNTSA
+63 
-71 SPSFTNGNFRS
+71 
-82 YTTSDKGY
+82 
-90 PYAPSSFT
+90 
-98 GSPTSDTE
+98 
-106 GSTLPKLETV
+106 
-116 KRGVIN
+116 
-122 LADYQ
+122 
-127 NLGAWCTFSKFD
+127 
-139 ANRLTDE
+139 
-146 EDAKNYNKDDNVLMI
+146 
-161 NNTEARYY
+161 
-169 MYRSSEF
+169 
-176 SAAANTKYLL
+176 
-186 QVDVRTAN
+186 
-194 LDGGEKK
+194 
-201 GATIKIAKSY
+201 
-211 SSGSSIPAT
+211 
-220 EGYASFDAIT
+220 
-230 VGEWTTYSFI
+230 
-240 IDGKYNGSTS
+240 
-250 LELQLMLGNNNLR
+250 
-263 DEYKTSG
+263 
-270 YAFFDNIRLTTV
+270 
-282 KDDTVLPA
+282 
-290 GENVKTITLSVPNGS
+290 PNGS

-327 SNYGLVNK
+327 SNYGLVNE

-346 GEYKIDADALK
+346 NEYAVDAAAVEG
-357 DHDKDHGNVFAIY
+357 HGSVFAIY
-370 NVAEARMGFYTTNPL
+370 NVADARMGFYTTNPL

-421 NTVIEIGKDAANPGW
+421 NTIIPVGKDTENPGW

-590 TVYDGDKDTNSAV
+590 TVYDGDKDTNSAA

-641 EQVVTFEISLGS
+641 NQDVTFEISLGS

-781 TAPFECKEE
+781 TAPFKCKEE

-804 LFINSADV
+804 LLINSADV

-858 NNIAETNVDSKFEN
+858 NNISETNVDSKFEN

-1007 LAITPDENKPT
+1007 LATTPDENKPT

-1121 EVDSTDWKEY
+1121 EVNSTEWKEY

-1145 KYGDNAKDLSLK
+1145 KYGENAKDLSLK

-1188 DDFDKLVDDFKAEP
+1188 DEFDKHVNDFKA
-1202 ANAGLTVN
+1202 AHADLTVN

-1252 AIVIIAVAAFFIK
+1252 AIVVIAVAAFFIK

>member
-1 MYYNAIC
+1 
-8 IFYFYRT
+8 
-15 QRAHSTHYT
+15 
-24 GVEMNKLN
+24 MNKLN

-52 AACNKNDDNKG
+52 AACNKKTDDNK
-63 STEDNTSA
+63 TTDNTSA

-139 ANRLTDE
+139 AKRLTDE

-282 KDDTVLPA
+282 KDDTVLPT
-290 GENVKTITLSVPNGS
+290 ENVKTITLSVPNGS

-327 SNYGLVNK
+327 SNYGLVNE

-346 GEYKIDADALK
+346 NEYAVDAAAVEG
-357 DHDKDHGNVFAIY
+357 HGSVFAIY
-370 NVAEARMGFYTTNPL
+370 NVADARMGFYTTNPL

-421 NTVIEIGKDAANPGW
+421 NTIIPVGKDTENPGW

-479 ETDDTTQTGDYVTD
+479 ETNDTTQTGDYVTD

-524 DGEEFSVDDKTP
+524 DGEEFSADDKTP

-590 TVYDGDKDTNSAV
+590 TVYDGDKDTNSAA

-804 LFINSADV
+804 LLINSADV

-872 IEASTAS
+872 IEASTGVA
-879 QTGGWKRYTFYV
+879 TGGWKRYTFYV

-1007 LAITPDENKPT
+1007 LATTPDENKPT

-1121 EVDSTDWKEY
+1121 EVNSTEWKEY

-1145 KYGDNAKDLSLK
+1145 KYGENAKDLSLK

-1183 LDVKA
+1183 LDEEA
-1188 DDFDKLVDDFKAEP
+1188 DTFDSFVEKFKKE
-1202 ANAGLTVN
+1202 NADLTVN

-1228 PDKENN
+1228 PDKEDS

-1252 AIVIIAVAAFFIK
+1252 AIVVIAVAAFFIK

>member
-1 MYYNAIC
+1 
-8 IFYFYRT
+8 
-15 QRAHSTHYT
+15 
-24 GVEMNKLN
+24 MNKLN

-52 AACNKNDDNKG
+52 AACNKKADDNK
-63 STEDNTSA
+63 TPDNTSA

-116 KRGVIN
+116 KRGVVN

-139 ANRLTDE
+139 AKRLTGE

-194 LDGGEKK
+194 LNGGEKK

-220 EGYASFDAIT
+220 EGYASFDAVT

-282 KDDTVLPA
+282 KDDTVLPT
-290 GENVKTITLSVPNGS
+290 ENVKTITLSVPNGS

-327 SNYGLVNK
+327 SNYGLVNE

-346 GEYKIDADALK
+346 NEYAVDAAAV
-357 DHDKDHGNVFAIY
+357 KDHGSVFAIY
-370 NVAEARMGFYTTNPL
+370 NVADARMGFYTTNPL

-398 LNTDYIESG
+398 LNTKYVENG
-407 SAYLALGKSKDLSD
+407 KAYLALGKSKDLSD
-421 NTVIEIGKDAANPGW
+421 NTVIEIAQKDSENNGW
-436 KEHVFYVYANENTA
+436 NEYTFYVYANENTA

-493 NRFKPTDNKLTDAF
+493 NRFKPADNKLTDAF

-524 DGEEFSVDDKTP
+524 DGEEFSADDKTP

-551 AKATIAKFQT
+551 AKATLAKFQT

-590 TVYDGDKDTNSAV
+590 TVYDGDKDVNSAA

-641 EQVVTFEISLGS
+641 NQDVTFEISLGS

-672 SLVETDYTKYNGAS
+672 SLVETDYTKYNSAS

-752 AVAGIVDVNRDALL
+752 AVAGIVDVNRENLL
-766 SNLATKLGVPVDTLK
+766 NNLATKIGITAEVLKAVPVDADDK
-781 TAPFECKEE
+781 P
-790 DVETFGIYAGGDSY
+790 VETFGIYAGGDSY
-804 LFINSADV
+804 LLINSADV

-838 ISVMVKVMGDSKASV
+838 ISVMVKVINGQASV

-858 NNIAETNVDSKFEN
+858 NNISETNVDSKFEN
-872 IEASTAS
+872 IGASTAS

-926 NGKYVKVDGAYEVY
+926 NGKYVKKAANEYEVY

-950 TYNYSGS
+950 TYNYKDS

-1007 LAITPDENKPT
+1007 LATTPDENKPT

-1121 EVDSTDWKEY
+1121 EVNSTDWKEY

-1188 DDFDKLVDDFKAEP
+1188 DEFDKHVNDFKA
-1202 ANAGLTVN
+1202 ANTGLTVN

-1252 AIVIIAVAAFFIK
+1252 AIVVIAVAAFFIK

>member
-1 MYYNAIC
+1 
-8 IFYFYRT
+8 
-15 QRAHSTHYT
+15 
-24 GVEMNKLN
+24 MNKLN

-52 AACNKNDDNKG
+52 AACNKKPDDNK
-63 STEDNTSA
+63 TPDNTSA

-139 ANRLTDE
+139 AKRLTGE

-176 SAAANTKYLL
+176 SVAANTKYLL

-194 LDGGEKK
+194 LNGGEKK

-220 EGYASFDAIT
+220 EGYASFDAVT

-282 KDDTVLPA
+282 KDDTVLPT
-290 GENVKTITLSVPNGS
+290 ENVKTITLSVPNGS

-327 SNYGLVNK
+327 SNYGLVNE

-346 GEYKIDADALK
+346 NEYTVDAAAVK
-357 DHDKDHGNVFAIY
+357 GHGSVFAIY
-370 NVAEARMGFYTTNPL
+370 NVADARMGFYTTNPL

-421 NTVIEIGKDAANPGW
+421 NTIIPVGKDTENPGW

-455 HFGLGKDSDNKA
+455 HFGLGKDSGDKA

-493 NRFKPTDNKLTDAF
+493 NRFKPADNKLTDAF

-524 DGEEFSVDDKTP
+524 DGEEFSADDKTP
-536 YVSSNFSERNRKFTS
+536 YVSSIFSAKNRKFTS
-551 AKATIAKFQT
+551 AKATLAKFQT

-590 TVYDGDKDTNSAV
+590 TVYDGDKDVNSAA

-641 EQVVTFEISLGS
+641 NQDVTFEISLGS

-752 AVAGIVDVNRDALL
+752 AVAGIVDVNRENLL
-766 SNLATKLGVPVDTLK
+766 NNLATKIGITAEVLKDVPVDANDK
-781 TAPFECKEE
+781 P
-790 DVETFGIYAGGDSY
+790 VETFGIYAGGNSY
-804 LFINSADV
+804 LLINSADV

-838 ISVMVKVMGDSKASV
+838 ISVMVKVINGQASV

-858 NNIAETNVDSKFEN
+858 NNISETNVDSKFEN

-907 GKDVDIALTDAN
+907 GQDKDIALTDAN
-919 MVLADGL
+919 MTKLENDL
-926 NGKYVKVDGAYEVY
+926 SGKYVREVAEDGTVTFVVY
-940 NKNTHKDATE
+940 NKNTHKDVKD
-950 TYNYSGS
+950 TYNYNGS
-957 AKGGTVLFDYVIKE
+957 ATGGTVLFDYVIKE

-1007 LAITPDENKPT
+1007 LATTPDENKPT

-1145 KYGDNAKDLSLK
+1145 KYGENAKDLSLK

-1188 DDFDKLVDDFKAEP
+1188 DVFDKHVDDFKA
-1202 ANAGLTVN
+1202 ANAGAKVN

-1228 PDKENN
+1228 PGKEDN
-1234 KDSGKN
+1234 KNSGKN

-1252 AIVIIAVAAFFIK
+1252 AIVVIAVAAFFIK

>member
-1 MYYNAIC
+1 
-8 IFYFYRT
+8 
-15 QRAHSTHYT
+15 
-24 GVEMNKLN
+24 MNKLN

-46 VSVVLL
+46 VSVALL
-52 AACNKNDDNKG
+52 AACNKKTDDNK
-63 STEDNTSA
+63 TTDNTSA

-139 ANRLTDE
+139 AKRLTGE

-194 LDGGEKK
+194 LNGGEKK

-220 EGYASFDAIT
+220 EGYASFDAVT

-282 KDDTVLPA
+282 KDDTVLPT
-290 GENVKTITLSVPNGS
+290 ENVKTITLSVPNGS

-327 SNYGLVNK
+327 SNYGLVNE

-346 GEYKIDADALK
+346 NEYAVDAAAV
-357 DHDKDHGNVFAIY
+357 KDHGSVFAIY
-370 NVAEARMGFYTTNPL
+370 NVADARMGFYTTNPL

-398 LNTDYIESG
+398 LNTKYVENG
-407 SAYLALGKSKDLSD
+407 KAYLALGKSKDLSD
-421 NTVIEIGKDAANPGW
+421 NTVIEIAQKDSENNGW
-436 KEHVFYVYANENTA
+436 NEYTFYVYANENTA

-455 HFGLGKDSDNKA
+455 HFGLGKDSDDKNKA

-493 NRFKPTDNKLTDAF
+493 NRFKPADNKLTDAF

-524 DGEEFSVDDKTP
+524 DGEEFSADDKTP
-536 YVSSNFSERNRKFTS
+536 YVSKNFSERNRKFTS
-551 AKATIAKFQT
+551 AKATLAKFQT
-561 KATLQKDTY
+561 TATLEKDTY

-641 EQVVTFEISLGS
+641 NQDVTFEISLGS

-752 AVAGIVDVNRDALL
+752 AVAGIVDVNRENLL
-766 SNLATKLGVPVDTLK
+766 NNLATKIGITAEVLKAVPVDANDK
-781 TAPFECKEE
+781 P
-790 DVETFGIYAGGDSY
+790 VETFGIYAGGDSY
-804 LFINSADV
+804 LLINSADV

-838 ISVMVKVMGDSKASV
+838 ISVMVKVINGQASV

-872 IEASTAS
+872 IGASTGVA
-879 QTGGWKRYTFYV
+879 TGGWKRYTFYV

-907 GKDVDIALTDAN
+907 GQDKDVALTDAN

-926 NGKYVKVDGAYEVY
+926 NGKYVKKAANEYEVY

-950 TYNYSGS
+950 TYNYKDS

-1007 LAITPDENKPT
+1007 LATTPDENKPT

-1121 EVDSTDWKEY
+1121 EVNSTDWKEY

-1188 DDFDKLVDDFKAEP
+1188 DEFDKHVNDFKA
-1202 ANAGLTVN
+1202 ANTGLTVN

-1252 AIVIIAVAAFFIK
+1252 AIVVIAVAAFFIK

>member
-1 MYYNAIC
+1 
-8 IFYFYRT
+8 
-15 QRAHSTHYT
+15 
-24 GVEMNKLN
+24 MNKLN

-52 AACNKNDDNKG
+52 AACNKKTDDNK
-63 STEDNTSA
+63 TTDNTSA

-127 NLGAWCTFSKFD
+127 NLGAWCTFQKFD
-139 ANRLTDE
+139 AKRLTGE

-176 SAAANTKYLL
+176 SVAANTKYLL

-194 LDGGEKK
+194 LNGGEKK

-220 EGYASFDAIT
+220 EGYASFDAVT

-282 KDDTVLPA
+282 KDDTVLPT
-290 GENVKTITLSVPNGS
+290 ENVKTITLSVPNGS

-327 SNYGLVNK
+327 SNYGLVNE

-346 GEYKIDADALK
+346 NEYAVDAAAVK
-357 DHDKDHGNVFAIY
+357 GHGSVFAIY
-370 NVAEARMGFYTTNPL
+370 NVADARMGFYTTNPL

-390 GYYKVTVS
+390 GYYKITVS
-398 LNTDYIESG
+398 LNTKYVENG
-407 SAYLALGKSKDLSD
+407 KAYLALGKSKDLSD
-421 NTVIEIGKDAANPGW
+421 NTVIEIAQKDSENNGW
-436 KEHVFYVYANENTA
+436 NEYTFYVYANENTA

-493 NRFKPTDNKLTDAF
+493 NRFKPADNKLTDAF
-507 VNKSGTDIN
+507 VNKSGADIN

-524 DGEEFSVDDKTP
+524 DGEEFSADDKTP
-536 YVSSNFSERNRKFTS
+536 YVSSIFSARNRKFTS

-590 TVYDGDKDTNSAV
+590 TVYDGDKDVNSAA

-641 EQVVTFEISLGS
+641 NQDVTFEISLGS

-752 AVAGIVDVNRDALL
+752 AVAGIVDVNRENLL
-766 SNLATKLGVPVDTLK
+766 NNLATKLGITAEVLKAVPVDANDK
-781 TAPFECKEE
+781 P
-790 DVETFGIYAGGDSY
+790 VETFGIYAGGNSY
-804 LFINSADV
+804 LLINSADV

-858 NNIAETNVDSKFEN
+858 NNISETNVDSKFEN
-872 IEASTAS
+872 IGASTGVM
-879 QTGGWKRYTFYV
+879 TGGWKRYTFYV

-907 GKDVDIALTDAN
+907 GQDKDIALTDAN

-926 NGKYVKVDGAYEVY
+926 NGKYVKKAANEYEVY

-950 TYNYSGS
+950 TYNYKDS

-1007 LAITPDENKPT
+1007 LATTPDENKPT

-1121 EVDSTDWKEY
+1121 EVNSTDWKEY

-1145 KYGDNAKDLSLK
+1145 KYGENAKDLSLK

-1188 DDFDKLVDDFKAEP
+1188 DEFDKHVNDFKA
-1202 ANAGLTVN
+1202 ANTGLTVN

-1228 PDKENN
+1228 PDKEDS

-1252 AIVIIAVAAFFIK
+1252 AIVVIAVAAFFIK

>member
-1 MYYNAIC
+1 
-8 IFYFYRT
+8 
-15 QRAHSTHYT
+15 
-24 GVEMNKLN
+24 MNKLN

-52 AACNKNDDNKG
+52 AACNKKTDDNK
-63 STEDNTSA
+63 TTDNTSA

-139 ANRLTDE
+139 AKRLTDE

-194 LDGGEKK
+194 LNGGEKK

-220 EGYASFDAIT
+220 EGYASFDAVT

-282 KDDTVLPA
+282 KDDTVLPT
-290 GENVKTITLSVPNGS
+290 ENVKTITLSVPNGS

-327 SNYGLVNK
+327 SNYGLVNE

-346 GEYKIDADALK
+346 NEYKVAADAVK
-357 DHDKDHGNVFAIY
+357 GHGSVFAIY
-370 NVAEARMGFYTTNPL
+370 NVADARMGFYTTNPL

-398 LNTDYIESG
+398 LNTKYVENG
-407 SAYLALGKSKDLSD
+407 KAYLALGKSKDLSD
-421 NTVIEIGKDAANPGW
+421 NKIIEIAQKDSENNGW
-436 KEHVFYVYANENTA
+436 NEYTFYVYANENTA

-493 NRFKPTDNKLTDAF
+493 NRFKPADNKLTDAF

-516 GVPVTITG
+516 GVSVTITG
-524 DGEEFSVDDKTP
+524 DGEEFSADDKTP
-536 YVSSNFSERNRKFTS
+536 YESTAFSTNNRKFTS
-551 AKATIAKFQT
+551 AKATLAKFQT

-590 TVYDGDKDTNSAV
+590 TVYDGDKDINSAA

-627 YRELVCYFHTASLQ
+627 YRELVCYFHTSSLQ
-641 EQVVTFEISLGS
+641 EQAVTFEISLGS

-724 GGVNEKGEFQSTSF
+724 GGLNEKGEFQSTSF

-752 AVAGIVDVNRDALL
+752 AVAGIVDVNRENLL
-766 SNLATKLGVPVDTLK
+766 NNLATKLGITAEVLKAVPVKCD
-781 TAPFECKEE
+781 AD
-790 DVETFGIYAGGDSY
+790 DVETFGIYAGGSSY
-804 LFINSADV
+804 LLINSADV

-858 NNIAETNVDSKFEN
+858 NNISETNVDSKFEN
-872 IEASTAS
+872 IEASTGVM
-879 QTGGWKRYTFYV
+879 TGGWKRYTFYV

-926 NGKYVKVDGAYEVY
+926 NGKYVKKAANEYEVY

-950 TYNYSGS
+950 TYNYKDS

-1007 LAITPDENKPT
+1007 LATTPDENKPT

-1121 EVDSTDWKEY
+1121 EVNSTDWKEY

-1188 DDFDKLVDDFKAEP
+1188 DEFDKHVNDFKA
-1202 ANAGLTVN
+1202 ANTGLTVN

-1228 PDKENN
+1228 PDKEDS

-1252 AIVIIAVAAFFIK
+1252 AIVVIAVAAFFIK

>member
-1 MYYNAIC
+1 
-8 IFYFYRT
+8 
-15 QRAHSTHYT
+15 
-24 GVEMNKLN
+24 MNKLN

-52 AACNKNDDNKG
+52 AACNKKDDNKG

-139 ANRLTDE
+139 AKRLTDE

-176 SAAANTKYLL
+176 SVAANTKYLL

-194 LDGGEKK
+194 LNGGEKK

-220 EGYASFDAIT
+220 EGYASSDAIT

-282 KDDTVLPA
+282 KDDTVLPT
-290 GENVKTITLSVPNGS
+290 ENVKTITLSVPNGN

-327 SNYGLVNK
+327 SNYGLVNEFGAK
-335 VDAKDGKITLV
+335 DENGNIILVNNYTVDATAVKG
-346 GEYKIDADALK
+346 
-357 DHDKDHGNVFAIY
+357 HGSVFAIY

-398 LNTDYIESG
+398 LNTDNVESG
-407 SAYLALGKSKDLSD
+407 KAYLALGKSKDLSD

-455 HFGLGKDSDNKA
+455 HFGLGKDSGDKA
-467 KGYILVDDLKIE
+467 TGYILVDDLKIE
-479 ETDDTTQTGDYVTD
+479 ETDDTTQTGNYVTD
-493 NRFKPTDNKLTDAF
+493 NRCFKPKDNKNKLTDAF

-524 DGEEFSVDDKTP
+524 DGEEFSTDDKTP
-536 YVSSNFSERNRKFTS
+536 YVSSIFSESNRKFTS
-551 AKATIAKFQT
+551 AKATLAKFQT
-561 KATLQKDTY
+561 TAELQKDTY

-590 TVYDGDKDTNSAV
+590 TIYDGNKDTNPAV

-641 EQVVTFEISLGS
+641 NQEVTFEISLGS

-698 ETLSSETFTNGQ
+698 ETLSGETFTNGQ

-724 GGVNEKGEFQSTSF
+724 GGKDSGNTEAVFQSTSF

-752 AVAGIVDVNRDALL
+752 AVAGIVDVNRENLL
-766 SNLATKLGVPVDTLK
+766 NNLATKLGITADTLK
-781 TAPFECKEE
+781 TAPFKCKEE

-804 LFINSADV
+804 LLINSANV
-812 EGLAKESVRVGYVS
+812 AGLAKEYVRVGYVS

-858 NNIAETNVDSKFEN
+858 NNISETNVDSKFEN
-872 IEASTAS
+872 IEASTGVM
-879 QTGGWKRYTFYV
+879 TGGWKRYTFYV

-907 GKDVDIALTDAN
+907 GEDKDVELTGGTDGN
-919 MVLADGL
+919 MKLADGTT
-926 NGKYVKVDGAYEVY
+926 GKYTEVEGKFVVY
-940 NKNTHKDATE
+940 NKNVHTGDDVK
-950 TYNYSGS
+950 TYNYTGS

-971 DISESVYNAKTAS
+971 DISESVYNEKTAS

-1007 LAITPDENKPT
+1007 LATTPDQDKPT

-1028 TKDTDTEQLQSGV
+1028 TKDTDTEYLQSGV
-1041 IYSTDYK
+1041 IYSTTYK
-1048 AHSGESCLIIPY
+1048 AHSGDSCLIIPY
-1060 LNTAGASY
+1060 RNTETGPGASY

-1084 SVWAKLSEGH
+1084 SVWAKVSEGH

-1145 KYGDNAKDLSLK
+1145 KYGENAKDLSLK

-1188 DDFDKLVDDFKAEP
+1188 DVFDKRVDDFKA
-1202 ANAGLTVN
+1202 ANAGTKVN

-1252 AIVIIAVAAFFIK
+1252 AIVVIAVAAFFIK

>member
-1 MYYNAIC
+1 
-8 IFYFYRT
+8 
-15 QRAHSTHYT
+15 
-24 GVEMNKLN
+24 MNKLN

-52 AACNKNDDNKG
+52 AACNKKTDDNK
-63 STEDNTSA
+63 TTDNTSA

-82 YTTSDKGY
+82 YTTSDSGY

-98 GSPTSDTE
+98 GSPTSNAE
-106 GSTLPKLETV
+106 GSTLPTLETV

-122 LADYQ
+122 LADYA

-139 ANRLTDE
+139 AKRLTDE

-282 KDDTVLPA
+282 KDDTVLPT
-290 GENVKTITLSVPNGS
+290 ENVKTITLSVPNGS
-305 FDYKTTSDYPYLYN
+305 FDYEDQTFEKKSPYLYK
-319 RVTTTDTN
+319 RVATTDSN
-327 SNYGLVNK
+327 SNYGLVNE

-346 GEYKIDADALK
+346 NEYAVDAAAVEG
-357 DHDKDHGNVFAIY
+357 HGSVFAIY
-370 NVAEARMGFYTTNPL
+370 NVADARMGFYTTNPL

-398 LNTDYIESG
+398 LNTKYVKNG
-407 SAYLALGKSKDLSD
+407 KAYLALGKSKDLSD
-421 NTVIEIGKDAANPGW
+421 NTVIEIAQKDSENKGW
-436 KEHVFYVYANENTA
+436 NEYTFYVYANENTA

-479 ETDDTTQTGDYVTD
+479 ETNDTTQTGDYVTD

-524 DGEEFSVDDKTP
+524 DGEEFSADDKTP

-590 TVYDGDKDTNSAV
+590 TVYDGDKDTNSAA

-641 EQVVTFEISLGS
+641 NQDVTFEISLGS

-804 LFINSADV
+804 LLINSADV

-838 ISVMVKVMGDSKASV
+838 ISIMVKVMGDSKASV

-872 IEASTAS
+872 IEASMAS

-950 TYNYSGS
+950 TYNYKDS

-1007 LAITPDENKPT
+1007 LATTPDENKPT

-1121 EVDSTDWKEY
+1121 EVNSTEWKEY

-1145 KYGDNAKDLSLK
+1145 KYGENAKDLSLK

-1188 DDFDKLVDDFKAEP
+1188 DEFDKHVNDFKA
-1202 ANAGLTVN
+1202 AHADLTVN

-1252 AIVIIAVAAFFIK
+1252 AIVVIAVAAFFIK